1 MLKEYLE
8 SIKDLTPESNE
19 LTHRTFLQIL
29 LISLKD
35 DFNTEFKIE
44 HEPKKDKQGGQPD
57 FRVSYQGL
65 NIGYIENKRV
75 GTDLIQ
81 LLKSDQILKYL
92 ELNPNLMLTDYLNFV
107 WVGKDENN
115 APLIK
120 KEISVSSLDEL
131 SKPLKPNPQT
141 ECDLVELFKS
151 FFNYEAA
158 PITNAKDFATHLSA
172 PTKYLK
178 DALIQY
184 QEKAQVS
191 SIFNNFKE
199 YLYEE
204 LSFEDFSD
212 ALAQTLTYSLF
223 LAKLNHPFEKINLDN
238 VRSSIPENFAV
249 IREMADFLKKLDAI
263 KEIQWLLD
271 EILSLINHVN
281 MDSIIKDLNDD
292 KDPYLHFYE
301 TFLSAYDPKLR
312 EKKGVYYTPD
322 SVVKFII
329 NALDSLLK
337 THFKDAPL
345 GLKSALDNEN
355 IKLLDFATGT
365 GTFLLEAFRKALET
379 RKTSDGGTST
389 KEDKYQNL
397 LKQFYGFEYL
407 IAPYAIAHLNLS
419 QAFKEEFK
427 KPLKENDALQI
438 ILTNT
443 LIQPSE
449 IAADRGL
456 QPIFEKELK
465 SAQEIKKDEK
475 ILIITGNPP
484 YSGASSNEGL
494 FEWEV
499 RATYGIEPEFQTIE
513 IERNVK
519 LTDKIKK
526 LLKNI
531 QTQNE
536 GDKSVKNTNKDAL
549 KNLKKLHSKY
559 KLQKEKNPK
568 WLLDDYVKFMR
579 FAQNKIESLGHGLF
593 GFISNNAFLDNPTFR
608 GLRRSLLECYDELYI
623 LNLHGNARK
632 KEETPQG
639 AKDENVFNIMQGV
652 SINLFVKKAQAT
664 KQKILQ
670 KIYYY
675 DVYGE
680 RAEKYDFLAQN
691 DLNSI
696 EWLELAPREPF
707 YLLIPQKTSLLDEYE
722 QGFSVQDMFQVGST
736 GICSQRDH
744 VVFHKDKESLLK
756 LLKDFSTLE
765 PSELRRI
772 YNIKKDGRDW
782 RLEYAIK
789 DVKANANNLE
799 EYIVSCQY
807 RPFDFYYTY
816 YTGKSKSFIAYPRGE
831 VFKHMLPPPTNPKT
845 PNQTCKN
852 VALNIARQS
861 KMHGEWRYVMA
872 HKELV
877 DINLIAS
884 AGSMGVGY
892 NYPICQFNNPNYTE
906 NFTPEFRSFIDKH
919 YNHSFEPLEVLGYI
933 YALLYSPNY
942 RKRYEEF
949 LKADYPKILFTNNK
963 DLFRVLSLLG
973 IELIGLHVLNQ
984 ESLNHSFEKL
994 KDATIGGSY
1003 YKEAHERNP
1012 IIKKPS
1018 YNEPEQRLYINHS
1031 AYFRGVSEEIYNYM
1045 IGGYGVLDKYL
1056 KSHKNESC
1064 NFDHVSNIIKVIAR
1078 TIEIQKTLGFLTSDL
1093 PHLKGN
1099 DSQALMQEILQ
1110 NPPPPPHLIPISPLS
1125 YRAKPKPSE
1134 ILTLMPH
1141 SSAKKQ
1147 AITISIAEAEVQ
1159 PSLYSVLPNL
1169 ALICDRGS
1177 KVSPISNVFVTNMLC
1192 DLHVNGSGS
1201 YAFLLYRL
1209 E

>member
-8 SIKDLTPESNE
+8 SIKNITPESNE
-19 LTHRTFLQIL
+19 LTHRLFLHNL
-29 LISLKD
+29 LDKLKNH
-35 DFNTEFKIE
+35 FNKEFKIE
-44 HEPKKDKQGGQPD
+44 HEPQKDKQWGQPD
-57 FRVSYQGL
+57 FRISYQGL

-75 GTDLIQ
+75 GTDLDQ
-81 LLKSDQILKYL
+81 LLKNKQILKYL

-120 KEISVSSLDEL
+120 RGISVASPAEL

-141 ECDLVELFKS
+141 ERDLIELFRG
-151 FFNYEAA
+151 FFNHEAA

-172 PTKYLK
+172 PTRYLK
-178 DALIQY
+178 DALITY
-184 QEKAQVS
+184 QKDTQVS

-212 ALAQTLTYSLF
+212 AFAQTLTYSLF
-223 LAKLNHPFEKINLDN
+223 IAKLNHPFEKINLDN
-238 VRSSIPENFAV
+238 VRSSIPKNFAV

-263 KEIQWLLD
+263 KEIQWLLN
-271 EILSLINHVN
+271 EILSLINHVD
-281 MDSIIKDLNDD
+281 MGSIIKDLNDD

-337 THFKDAPL
+337 THFKDVPL

-379 RKTSDGGTST
+379 RKTSDGDTST

-449 IAADRGL
+449 IVAYRGL
-456 QPIFEKELK
+456 NPIFEKEL
-465 SAQEIKKDEK
+465 SNAQEIKKNEN

-499 RATYGIEPEFQTIE
+499 KATYGIEPEFQTIE
-513 IERNVK
+513 IEKNIK
-519 LTDKIKK
+519 LTDKIQT
-526 LLKNI
+526 LLNNI
-531 QTQNE
+531 QKQKE
-536 GDKSVKNTNKDAL
+536 SGSKNAL
-549 KNLKKLHSKY
+549 KELKKLHSKY
-559 KLQKEKNPK
+559 KLQDEKNPK

-579 FAQNKIESLGHGLF
+579 FAQNKIKSLGHGLF

-639 AKDENVFNIMQGV
+639 TKDENVFNIMQGV
-652 SINLFVKKAQAT
+652 SINLFVKKGASN
-664 KQKILQ
+664 QKIC
-670 KIYYY
+670 YY
-675 DVYGE
+675 DVYGQ
-680 RAEKYDFLAQN
+680 RAEKYAFLAQN

-696 EWLELAPREPF
+696 NWLELAPREPF
-707 YLLIPQKTSLLDEYE
+707 YSLIPQETPLLEEYE
-722 QGFSVQDMFQVGST
+722 QGFSVQDMFQIGGT
-736 GICSQRDH
+736 GICSKKDH

-765 PSELRRI
+765 PSELRRKYDI
-772 YNIKKDGRDW
+772 GDDSRDW
-782 RLEYAIK
+782 RLNNAIK
-789 DVKANANNLE
+789 EVKTNIKRLE

-807 RPFDFYYTY
+807 RPFDYRWTY
-816 YTGKSKSFIAYPRGE
+816 YTPNSRTFLAYPVYQ
-831 VFKHMLPPPTNPKT
+831 VFKHMLPPPPPTNPKT
-845 PNQTCKN
+845 PHQTRKN
-852 VALNIARQS
+852 VALNTPRQLKNNDKS
-861 KMHGEWRYVMA
+861 WTQCFISSH
-872 HKELV
+872 
-877 DINLIAS
+877 INDQGLS
-884 AGSMGVGY
+884 SGGNGAGV
-892 NYPICQFNNPNYTE
+892 NYPLYQFNNPNYTE

-919 YNHSFEPLEVLGYI
+919 YSHHFEPLEVLGYI

-942 RKRYEEF
+942 RKRYEDF
-949 LKADYPKILFTNNK
+949 LKIDYPKILFTNNK
-963 DLFRVLSLLG
+963 DLFRALSLLG
-973 IELIGLHVLNQ
+973 VELIGLHVLNK

-994 KDATIGGSY
+994 KDATIGDSY
-1003 YKEAHERNP
+1003 YKEEHDRNP
-1012 IIKKPS
+1012 IISKKHTH
-1018 YNEPEQRLYINHS
+1018 NESEKRLYINHS
-1031 AYFRGVSEEIYNYM
+1031 AYFRGVSEEIYHYM

-1056 KSHKNESC
+1056 KSHKNEPC
-1064 NFDHVSNIIKVIAR
+1064 DFDHVRNIIKVIAR

-1110 NPPPPPHLIPISPLS
+1110 NPPPPPPFN
-1125 YRAKPKPSE
+1125 
-1134 ILTLMPH
+1134 TN
-1141 SSAKKQ
+1141 
-1147 AITISIAEAEVQ
+1147 T
-1159 PSLYSVLPNL
+1159 
-1169 ALICDRGS
+1169 ALILSRQAKAIGDFDFDAAFISTKASDNNIYRRGG
-1177 KVSPISNVFVTNMLC
+1177 
-1192 DLHVNGSGS
+1192 GS
-1201 YAFLLYRL
+1201 AFPLFCIT
-1209 E
+1209 

>member
-19 LTHRTFLQIL
+19 LTHRPSLYDL
-29 LISLKD
+29 LKNLKN
-35 DFNTEFKIE
+35 DFKKELKIE
-44 HEPKKDKQGGQPD
+44 HEPNRDKQGGQPD
-57 FRVSYQGL
+57 FRISYQGL

-75 GTDLIQ
+75 GTNLNR
-81 LLKSDQILKYL
+81 LLKSDQVLKYL

-115 APLIK
+115 EPSIK
-120 KEISVSSLDEL
+120 REISIASLDEL
-131 SKPLKPNPQT
+131 PKLKPNPQT
-141 ECDLVELFKS
+141 ERDLIELFRG
-151 FFNYEAA
+151 FFNHEAA
-158 PITNAKDFATHLSA
+158 PITNAKDFANALSV
-172 PTKYLK
+172 PTRYLK

-184 QEKAQVS
+184 QKDDQVS
-191 SIFNNFKE
+191 SIFKNFKE

-212 ALAQTLTYSLF
+212 AFAQTLTYSLF
-223 LAKLNHPFEKINLDN
+223 IAKLNHPFEKIDLNN
-238 VRSSIPENFAV
+238 VRSSIPKNFAV

-263 KEIQWLLD
+263 KEIQWLLN
-271 EILSLINHVN
+271 EILSLINHVD
-281 MDSIIKDLNDD
+281 MGSIIKDLNDD

-379 RKTSDGGTST
+379 RKTSDGGAST

-427 KPLKENDALQI
+427 KPLKGNDALKI

-449 IAADRGL
+449 IIAYRGL
-456 QPIFEKELK
+456 HPIFEKEL
-465 SAQEIKKDEK
+465 SNAQEIKKNEN

-499 RATYGIEPEFQTIE
+499 KATYGIEPEFQTIE
-513 IERNVK
+513 IEKKVK
-519 LTDKIKK
+519 LTDKIQT

-531 QTQNE
+531 QTQKE
-536 GDKSVKNTNKDAL
+536 GSSKDAL
-549 KNLKKLHSKY
+549 KELKNLHSKY

-652 SINLFVKKAQAT
+652 SINLFVKKAQTT
-664 KQKILQ
+664 KKKIC
-670 KIYYY
+670 YY

-680 RAEKYDFLAQN
+680 RAEKYAFLAQN
-691 DLNSI
+691 DLDRI

-707 YLLIPQKTSLLDEYE
+707 YSLIPQETPLLEEYE
-722 QGFSVQDMFQVGST
+722 QGFSVQEMFQISSVGIVT
-736 GICSQRDH
+736 G
-744 VVFHKDKESLLK
+744 KDKIFIANNTESLKEQVLK
-756 LLKDFSTLE
+756 YCNEFNEQCVKD
-765 PSELRRI
+765 I
-772 YNIKKDGRDW
+772 H
-782 RLEYAIK
+782 
-789 DVKANANNLE
+789 
-799 EYIVSCQY
+799 Y
-807 RPFDFYYTY
+807 RPFDIRKVYYDTKKLERAREN
-816 YTGKSKSFIAYPRGE
+816 T
-831 VFKHMLPPPTNPKT
+831 FKHM
-845 PNQTCKN
+845 
-852 VALNIARQS
+852 
-861 KMHGEWRYVMA
+861 
-872 HKELV
+872 
-877 DINLIAS
+877 
-884 AGSMGVGY
+884 
-892 NYPICQFNNPNYTE
+892 F
-906 NFTPEFRSFIDKH
+906 
-919 YNHSFEPLEVLGYI
+919 
-933 YALLYSPNY
+933 
-942 RKRYEEF
+942 
-949 LKADYPKILFTNNK
+949 
-963 DLFRVLSLLG
+963 
-973 IELIGLHVLNQ
+973 
-984 ESLNHSFEKL
+984 
-994 KDATIGGSY
+994 
-1003 YKEAHERNP
+1003 
-1012 IIKKPS
+1012 
-1018 YNEPEQRLYINHS
+1018 
-1031 AYFRGVSEEIYNYM
+1031 
-1045 IGGYGVLDKYL
+1045 
-1056 KSHKNESC
+1056 
-1064 NFDHVSNIIKVIAR
+1064 
-1078 TIEIQKTLGFLTSDL
+1078 
-1093 PHLKGN
+1093 
-1099 DSQALMQEILQ
+1099 
-1110 NPPPPPHLIPISPLS
+1110 PPPP
-1125 YRAKPKPSE
+1125 
-1134 ILTLMPH
+1134 
-1141 SSAKKQ
+1141 
-1147 AITISIAEAEVQ
+1147 
-1159 PSLYSVLPNL
+1159 
-1169 ALICDRGS
+1169 
-1177 KVSPISNVFVTNMLC
+1177 
-1192 DLHVNGSGS
+1192 
-1201 YAFLLYRL
+1201 
-1209 E
+1209 

>member
-8 SIKDLTPESNE
+8 SIKDLTTEKNE
-19 LTHRTFLQIL
+19 LTHRPSLHNL
-29 LISLKD
+29 LNRLKD
-35 DFNTEFKIE
+35 HFNKEFKIE
-44 HEPKKDKQGGQPD
+44 HEPKRDQGSQPD
-57 FRVSYQGL
+57 FRVSFQGL
-65 NIGYIENKRV
+65 NIGYIENKRAGV
-75 GTDLIQ
+75 KLSQ
-81 LLKSDQILKYL
+81 LLKSDQIRKYL
-92 ELNPNLMLTDYLNFV
+92 ELNPNLMLTDYLNFM

-120 KEISVSSLDEL
+120 KEISVASLDEL
-131 SKPLKPNPQT
+131 SKPLKPKPQT
-141 ECDLVELFKS
+141 ERDLIELFKS
-151 FFNYEAA
+151 FFNHEAA
-158 PITNAKDFATHLSA
+158 PIANAKDFATHLS
-172 PTKYLK
+172 PRTRYLK
-178 DALIQY
+178 DALIKY
-184 QEKAQVS
+184 QEKTQVS
-191 SIFNNFKE
+191 SIFKNFKE

-249 IREMADFLKKLDAI
+249 IREMADFLKKLDGI
-263 KEIQWLLD
+263 KEIQWLLN
-271 EILSLINHVN
+271 EILSSINHVD
-281 MDSIIKDLNDD
+281 MDSILKDLNDD

-312 EKKGVYYTPD
+312 ESKGVYYTPD

-365 GTFLLEAFRKALET
+365 GTFLLEAFRKALEM
-379 RKTSDGGTST
+379 RKTSDGGIST

-427 KPLKENDALQI
+427 KPLKENDALKI

-449 IAADRGL
+449 IAAYRGL
-456 QPIFEKELK
+456 NPIFETELLN
-465 SAQEIKKDEK
+465 AQEIKKDEN

-499 RATYGIEPEFQTIE
+499 KATYGIDPEFQTIE
-513 IERNVK
+513 IEKKVK
-519 LTDKIKK
+519 LTDKIKT

-531 QTQNE
+531 QAQKQ
-536 GDKSVKNTNKDAL
+536 GGSKDAL
-549 KNLKKLHSKY
+549 KKLKQIYSKY
-559 KLQKEKNPK
+559 KLQNEQNPK
-568 WLLDDYVKFMR
+568 WILDDYVKFMR

-632 KEETPQG
+632 KEKTPQG
-639 AKDENVFNIMQGV
+639 AKDENVFDIKQGV
-652 SINLFVKKAQAT
+652 SINLFVKKAQTT
-664 KQKILQ
+664 KQKIR
-670 KIYYY
+670 YY
-675 DVYGE
+675 DVCGQ
-680 RAEKYDFLAQN
+680 RAEKYAFLAQN

-696 EWLELAPREPF
+696 EWLELTPRKPF
-707 YLLIPQKTSLLDEYE
+707 YLLLPLEMRLLDEYE
-722 QGFSVQDMFQVGST
+722 QGFSVKDMFQISSVGIVT
-736 GICSQRDH
+736 GRDH

-765 PSELRRI
+765 PSELRRK
-772 YNIKKDGRDW
+772 YNIGDDGRDW
-782 RLEYAIK
+782 RLEYAIR
-789 DVKANANNLE
+789 DVRANADNLE
-799 EYIVSCQY
+799 KYIVLCQY

-831 VFKHMLPPPTNPKT
+831 VFKHMLPPPPQ
-845 PNQTCKN
+845 QTLKHPIKRAKN
-852 VALNIARQS
+852 VALITSRRFCQS
-861 KMHGEWRYVMA
+861 QK
-872 HKELV
+872 
-877 DINLIAS
+877 S
-884 AGSMGVGY
+884 GVGFVSNKISDLHTWTCPGMEGGDY
-892 NYPICQFNNPNYTE
+892 VNPLYHNPNYTE
-906 NFTPEFRSFIDKH
+906 NFTPEFRGFIDKH
-919 YNHSFEPLEVLGYI
+919 YNHSFEPLEILGYI

-942 RKRYEEF
+942 RKRYEDF
-949 LKADYPKILFTNNK
+949 LKIDYPKILFTENK
-963 DLFRVLSLLG
+963 DLFKALSLLG

-984 ESLNHSFEKL
+984 ESLNYSFEKL
-994 KDATIGGSY
+994 KDATIGESGY
-1003 YKEAHERNP
+1003 IEAHERNP

-1018 YNEPEQRLYINHS
+1018 HNEQRLYINHS
-1031 AYFRGVSEEIYNYM
+1031 AYFSGVSQEIYDYR
-1045 IGGYGVLDKYL
+1045 IGGYCVLDKYL

-1064 NFDHVSNIIKVIAR
+1064 KFDHVTCIIKVIAR

-1099 DSQALMQEILQ
+1099 DSKALMQEILQ
-1110 NPPPPPHLIPISPLS
+1110 NPPPPPFNTNI
-1125 YRAKPKPSE
+1125 
-1134 ILTLMPH
+1134 
-1141 SSAKKQ
+1141 
-1147 AITISIAEAEVQ
+1147 
-1159 PSLYSVLPNL
+1159 
-1169 ALICDRGS
+1169 ALILSRQAKTIGDLDFDAAFISKEASDNNIYRRGGG
-1177 KVSPISNVFVTNMLC
+1177 T
-1192 DLHVNGSGS
+1192 
-1201 YAFLLYRL
+1201 AFPLFCLI
-1209 E
+1209 

>member
-8 SIKDLTPESNE
+8 GIKDITPESNE
-19 LTHRTFLQIL
+19 LTHRAFLENL

-35 DFNTEFKIE
+35 NFNKEFKIE
-44 HEPKKDKQGGQPD
+44 HEPKRDQRSQPD
-57 FRVSYQGL
+57 FCVSFQGL
-65 NIGYIENKRV
+65 SIGYIENKRA
-75 GTDLIQ
+75 GTDLRKIVESE
-81 LLKSDQILKYL
+81 KNKQILKYL

-115 APLIK
+115 EPLIK

-131 SKPLKPNPQT
+131 SKPLNPKPQT
-141 ECDLVELFKS
+141 ERDLIELFKS

-158 PITNAKDFATHLSA
+158 PITNAKDFATHLSV

-184 QEKAQVS
+184 QKDDQVS
-191 SIFNNFKE
+191 SIFKNFKE

-212 ALAQTLTYSLF
+212 AFAQTLTYSLF

-238 VRSSIPENFAV
+238 VRSSIPKNFAV
-249 IREMADFLKKLDAI
+249 IREMADFLKKLDEI
-263 KEIQWLLD
+263 KEIQWLLN
-271 EILSLINHVN
+271 EILSSINHVD
-281 MDSIIKDLNDD
+281 MDSIVKDLNDD

-301 TFLSAYDPKLR
+301 TFLSAYNPKLR

-365 GTFLLEAFRKALET
+365 GTFLLEAFRKALEV
-379 RKTSDGGTST
+379 RKTSDGGIST

-419 QAFKEEFK
+419 QAFKQEFK

-449 IAADRGL
+449 IAARRGL

-499 RATYGIEPEFQTIE
+499 KATYGIEPEFQTIE
-513 IERNVK
+513 IEKNIK
-519 LTDKIKK
+519 LTAK
-526 LLKNI
+526 I
-531 QTQNE
+531 QTLLS
-536 GDKSVKNTNKDAL
+536 SVQIQKQSGSKNAL
-549 KNLKKLHSKY
+549 KELKKLHSKY

-579 FAQNKIESLGHGLF
+579 FAQNKIELLGHGLF

-632 KEETPQG
+632 KEKTPQG

-652 SINLFVKKAQAT
+652 SINLFVKNPQVVK
-664 KQKILQ
+664 Q
-670 KIYYY
+670 KIYYC

-680 RAEKYDFLAQN
+680 RAEKYAFLAQN

-707 YLLIPQKTSLLDEYE
+707 YLLLPLKTPLLEEYE
-722 QGFSVQDMFQVGST
+722 QGFSVQEMFQVGGT
-736 GICSQRDH
+736 GICSKRDH
-744 VVFHKDKESLLK
+744 VVFHKDKKSLLE

-765 PSELRRI
+765 PSELRRKYDI
-772 YNIKKDGRDW
+772 EDTEGWKLGRAIENVKKNQHE
-782 RLEYAIK
+782 LEK
-789 DVKANANNLE
+789 
-799 EYIVSCQY
+799 YIVLCQY
-807 RPFDFYYTY
+807 RPFDYRWTY
-816 YTGKSKSFIAYPRGE
+816 YTDKGCGFLAGPVYD
-831 VFKHMLPPPTNPKT
+831 VFKHMLPPPP
-845 PNQTCKN
+845 PN
-852 VALNIARQS
+852 
-861 KMHGEWRYVMA
+861 
-872 HKELV
+872 
-877 DINLIAS
+877 
-884 AGSMGVGY
+884 
-892 NYPICQFNNPNYTE
+892 
-906 NFTPEFRSFIDKH
+906 
-919 YNHSFEPLEVLGYI
+919 
-933 YALLYSPNY
+933 
-942 RKRYEEF
+942 
-949 LKADYPKILFTNNK
+949 
-963 DLFRVLSLLG
+963 
-973 IELIGLHVLNQ
+973 
-984 ESLNHSFEKL
+984 
-994 KDATIGGSY
+994 
-1003 YKEAHERNP
+1003 
-1012 IIKKPS
+1012 KP
-1018 YNEPEQRLYINHS
+1018 
-1031 AYFRGVSEEIYNYM
+1031 
-1045 IGGYGVLDKYL
+1045 
-1056 KSHKNESC
+1056 
-1064 NFDHVSNIIKVIAR
+1064 
-1078 TIEIQKTLGFLTSDL
+1078 
-1093 PHLKGN
+1093 
-1099 DSQALMQEILQ
+1099 
-1110 NPPPPPHLIPISPLS
+1110 
-1125 YRAKPKPSE
+1125 
-1134 ILTLMPH
+1134 
-1141 SSAKKQ
+1141 
-1147 AITISIAEAEVQ
+1147 
-1159 PSLYSVLPNL
+1159 
-1169 ALICDRGS
+1169 
-1177 KVSPISNVFVTNMLC
+1177 
-1192 DLHVNGSGS
+1192 
-1201 YAFLLYRL
+1201 
-1209 E
+1209 

>member
-8 SIKDLTPESNE
+8 GIKDLTPEKNE
-19 LTHRTFLQIL
+19 LTHRLFLHNL
-29 LISLKD
+29 LDKLKNH
-35 DFNTEFKIE
+35 FNKEFKIE
-44 HEPKKDKQGGQPD
+44 HEPKREQRSQPD
-57 FRVSYQGL
+57 FRVSFQGL

-75 GTDLIQ
+75 GTDLRKIVESE
-81 LLKSDQILKYL
+81 KNKQILKYL

-107 WVGKDENN
+107 WVGKDEENK
-115 APLIK
+115 PLIK
-120 KEISVSSLDEL
+120 REISVASLDEL

-141 ECDLVELFKS
+141 ECDLIELFKS

-178 DALIQY
+178 DALITY
-184 QEKAQVS
+184 QKDTHVF

-212 ALAQTLTYSLF
+212 AFAQTLTYSLF

-263 KEIQWLLD
+263 KEIQWLLN
-271 EILSLINHVN
+271 EILSLINHVD

-379 RKTSDGGTST
+379 RKTSDGGIST

-449 IAADRGL
+449 IVAYRGL

-513 IERNVK
+513 IEKNVK
-519 LTDKIKK
+519 LTDKIQT
-526 LLKNI
+526 LLSSVQI
-531 QTQNE
+531 QKQS
-536 GDKSVKNTNKDAL
+536 GNKDAL
-549 KNLKKLHSKY
+549 KELKSLHSKY

-652 SINLFVKKAQAT
+652 SINLFVKKAQTT
-664 KQKILQ
+664 KQ

-680 RAEKYDFLAQN
+680 RAEKYAFLAQN

-696 EWLELAPREPF
+696 EWLELTPREPF
-707 YLLIPQKTSLLDEYE
+707 YLLIPQETPLLEEYE

-765 PSELRRI
+765 PSELRRK

-831 VFKHMLPPPTNPKT
+831 VFKHMLPPPPQ
-845 PNQTCKN
+845 QTLK
-852 VALNIARQS
+852 
-861 KMHGEWRYVMA
+861 H
-872 HKELV
+872 
-877 DINLIAS
+877 
-884 AGSMGVGY
+884 
-892 NYPICQFNNPNYTE
+892 PI
-906 NFTPEFRSFIDKH
+906 K
-919 YNHSFEPLEVLGYI
+919 
-933 YALLYSPNY
+933 
-942 RKRYEEF
+942 
-949 LKADYPKILFTNNK
+949 
-963 DLFRVLSLLG
+963 
-973 IELIGLHVLNQ
+973 
-984 ESLNHSFEKL
+984 
-994 KDATIGGSY
+994 
-1003 YKEAHERNP
+1003 
-1012 IIKKPS
+1012 
-1018 YNEPEQRLYINHS
+1018 
-1031 AYFRGVSEEIYNYM
+1031 
-1045 IGGYGVLDKYL
+1045 
-1056 KSHKNESC
+1056 
-1064 NFDHVSNIIKVIAR
+1064 
-1078 TIEIQKTLGFLTSDL
+1078 
-1093 PHLKGN
+1093 
-1099 DSQALMQEILQ
+1099 
-1110 NPPPPPHLIPISPLS
+1110 
-1125 YRAKPKPSE
+1125 RAKMS
-1134 ILTLMPH
+1134 
-1141 SSAKKQ
+1141 
-1147 AITISIAEAEVQ
+1147 
-1159 PSLYSVLPNL
+1159 
-1169 ALICDRGS
+1169 R
-1177 KVSPISNVFVTNMLC
+1177 
-1192 DLHVNGSGS
+1192 
-1201 YAFLLYRL
+1201 
-1209 E
+1209 

>member
-8 SIKDLTPESNE
+8 GIKDITPEKNE
-19 LTHRTFLQIL
+19 LTHRLSLQNL
-29 LISLKD
+29 LDKLKNH
-35 DFNTEFKIE
+35 FNKEFKIE
-44 HEPKKDKQGGQPD
+44 HEPKKEQGSQPD
-57 FRVSYQGL
+57 FRVSFQGL

-75 GTDLIQ
+75 GANLIK
-81 LLKSDQILKYL
+81 LLESEQIRKYL

-120 KEISVSSLDEL
+120 KEISIASLDEP
-131 SKPLKPNPQT
+131 SKPLKPQT
-141 ECDLVELFKS
+141 ERDLIELFRR
-151 FFNYEAA
+151 FFNHEAA
-158 PITNAKDFATHLSA
+158 PIANAKDFATHLS
-172 PTKYLK
+172 PRTKYLK
-178 DALIQY
+178 EALIKY
-184 QEKAQVS
+184 QEKVQVS
-191 SIFNNFKE
+191 SIFKNFKE

-238 VRSSIPENFAV
+238 VRSSIPKNFAV
-249 IREMADFLKKLDAI
+249 IREMADFLKKLDEI
-263 KEIQWLLD
+263 KEIQWLLN
-271 EILSLINHVN
+271 EILSLINHVD
-281 MDSIIKDLNDD
+281 MDSILKDLNDD

-312 EKKGVYYTPD
+312 ESKGVYYTPD
-322 SVVKFII
+322 SVVEFII

-337 THFKDAPL
+337 TRFKDAPL

-379 RKTSDGGTST
+379 RKTSDGGIST

-419 QAFKEEFK
+419 QAFKQEFK
-427 KPLKENDALQI
+427 KPLKENDALKI

-449 IAADRGL
+449 IAAYRGL
-456 QPIFEKELK
+456 NPIFETELK
-465 SAQEIKKDEK
+465 SAQEIKKDEN

-499 RATYGIEPEFQTIE
+499 KATYGIEPEFQTIE
-513 IERNVK
+513 IEKKVK

-526 LLKNI
+526 HLKNL
-531 QTQNE
+531 QTQKE
-536 GDKSVKNTNKDAL
+536 SGSKDAL
-549 KNLKKLHSKY
+549 KALKSLYSKY

-593 GFISNNAFLDNPTFR
+593 GFISNNGFLDNPTFR
-608 GLRRSLLECYDELYI
+608 GLRRSLLKCYDELYI
-623 LNLHGNARK
+623 LNLHGSTRK
-632 KEETPQG
+632 KEKTPQG

-652 SINLFVKKAQAT
+652 SINLFVKKVQAT
-664 KQKILQ
+664 KQKIF
-670 KIYYY
+670 YY

-680 RAEKYDFLAQN
+680 RAEKYAFLAQN

-696 EWLELAPREPF
+696 NWLELAPREPF
-707 YLLIPQKTSLLDEYE
+707 YLLIPQETPLLEEYE
-722 QGFSVQDMFQVGST
+722 QGFSVQYMFQISSVGIAT
-736 GICSQRDH
+736 G
-744 VVFHKDKESLLK
+744 KDRIFIANNTESLKEQILRYCNEFNEQCV
-756 LLKDFSTLE
+756 KD
-765 PSELRRI
+765 I
-772 YNIKKDGRDW
+772 H
-782 RLEYAIK
+782 
-789 DVKANANNLE
+789 
-799 EYIVSCQY
+799 Y
-807 RPFDFYYTY
+807 RPFDIRKVYYDTKKLERAREN
-816 YTGKSKSFIAYPRGE
+816 T
-831 VFKHMLPPPTNPKT
+831 FKHMLPPPTNPKT
-845 PNQTCKN
+845 PNQTRKN
-852 VALNIARQS
+852 VALITSRRFCQS
-861 KMHGEWRYVMA
+861 QK
-872 HKELV
+872 
-877 DINLIAS
+877 S
-884 AGSMGVGY
+884 GVGFVSNKISDLRTWTCPGMEGGDY
-892 NYPICQFNNPNYTE
+892 VNPLYHNPNYTE
-906 NFTPEFRSFIDKH
+906 NFTLEFRSFIDKH
-919 YNHSFEPLEVLGYI
+919 YSHHFEPLEVLGYI

-942 RKRYEEF
+942 RKRYEDF

-994 KDATIGGSY
+994 KDATIGESY
-1003 YKEAHERNP
+1003 YKEAHDR
-1012 IIKKPS
+1012 IIKKPA

-1031 AYFRGVSEEIYNYM
+1031 AYFSGVSKEIYDYM

-1064 NFDHVSNIIKVIAR
+1064 DFDHVSNIIKVIAR

-1110 NPPPPPHLIPISPLS
+1110 NPPPPPHLMPISPLS
-1125 YRAKPKPSE
+1125 YRAKPKPV
-1134 ILTLMPH
+1134 LTLMPH

-1147 AITISIAEAEVQ
+1147 AISTSVTEAEVQ
-1159 PSLYSVLPNL
+1159 LSPYSVLPNL

-1177 KVSPISNVFVTNMLC
+1177 KVSPISNVFVTGMLC
-1192 DLHVNGSGS
+1192 DLHLNGSGS

-1209 E
+1209 K

>member
-8 SIKDLTPESNE
+8 SIKDITDKKNE
-19 LTHRTFLQIL
+19 LTHRPSLYNL
-29 LISLKD
+29 LKGLKD
-35 DFNTEFKIE
+35 HFNKEYEIE
-44 HEPKKDKQGGQPD
+44 HEPEREQKSQPD
-57 FRVSYQGL
+57 FRVSLQGL
-65 NIGYIENKRV
+65 SIGYIENKRV
-75 GTDLIQ
+75 GTNLSQ

-92 ELNPNLMLTDYLNFV
+92 ELNPNLMLTDYLNFM

-120 KEISVSSLDEL
+120 KTISIASLDEL
-131 SKPLKPNPQT
+131 SKPPKKQT
-141 ECDLVELFKS
+141 ENDLIELFKS

-158 PITNAKDFATHLSA
+158 PIANAKDFATHLS
-172 PTKYLK
+172 PRTKYLK
-178 DALIQY
+178 EALIQN
-184 QEKAQVS
+184 QEKTQVS
-191 SIFNNFKE
+191 SIFKNFKA

-223 LAKLNHPFEKINLDN
+223 LAKLNHPFEKIDLNN
-238 VRSSIPENFAV
+238 VRSSIPKNFAV
-249 IREMADFLKKLDAI
+249 IREMADFLKKLDEI
-263 KEIQWLLD
+263 KEIQWLLN
-271 EILSLINHVN
+271 EILSLINHVD
-281 MDSIIKDLNDD
+281 MGSILKDLNDD

-312 EKKGVYYTPD
+312 QSKGVYYTPD
-322 SVVKFII
+322 SVVEFII

-365 GTFLLEAFRKALET
+365 GTFLLEAFRKALEV
-379 RKTSDGGTST
+379 RKTSDGGIST

-419 QAFKEEFK
+419 QAFKQEFK

-449 IAADRGL
+449 IVAYRGL
-456 QPIFEKELK
+456 QPIFEKELS
-465 SAQEIKKDEK
+465 SAKEIKKDGK

-499 RATYGIEPEFQTIE
+499 KATYGIDPKFQTKE
-513 IERNVK
+513 IEKNVK
-519 LTDKIKK
+519 LTDKIQT
-526 LLKNI
+526 LLKNL
-531 QTQNE
+531 QKQKESGSQN
-536 GDKSVKNTNKDAL
+536 AL
-549 KNLKKLHSKY
+549 KELKNLHSKY

-632 KEETPQG
+632 KEKTPQG

-652 SINLFVKKAQAT
+652 SINLFVKKAQVVR
-664 KQKILQ
+664 QKIH
-670 KIYYY
+670 YY
-675 DVYGE
+675 DVYGQ
-680 RAEKYDFLAQN
+680 RAEKYAFLTQN

-696 EWLELAPREPF
+696 EWLELTPREPF
-707 YLLIPQKTSLLDEYE
+707 YLLIPQETPLLDEYE
-722 QGFSVQDMFQVGST
+722 QGFSVQEMFQISSAGIVT
-736 GICSQRDH
+736 G
-744 VVFHKDKESLLK
+744 KDRIFIANNTESLKEQVLK
-756 LLKDFSTLE
+756 YCNEFNE
-765 PSELRRI
+765 Q
-772 YNIKKDGRDW
+772 Y
-782 RLEYAIK
+782 IK
-789 DVKANANNLE
+789 D
-799 EYIVSCQY
+799 IHY
-807 RPFDFYYTY
+807 RPFDIRKVYYDTKKLERAREN
-816 YTGKSKSFIAYPRGE
+816 T
-831 VFKHMLPPPTNPKT
+831 FKHMLPPPPPTNPKT
-845 PNQTCKN
+845 PNQTRKN
-852 VALNIARQS
+852 VALNTPRQLKNNDKS
-861 KMHGEWRYVMA
+861 WTQCFISSH
-872 HKELV
+872 
-877 DINLIAS
+877 INDQGLS
-884 AGSMGVGY
+884 SGSNGAGV
-892 NYPICQFNNPNYTE
+892 NYPLYQFRDPNYTE

-973 IELIGLHVLNQ
+973 IELIGLHVLNK
-984 ESLNHSFEKL
+984 ESLNYSFEKL
-994 KDATIGGSY
+994 KDATIGESY
-1003 YKEAHERNP
+1003 YKEEHDL
-1012 IIKKPS
+1012 IIKKPA

-1031 AYFRGVSEEIYNYM
+1031 AYFRGVSQEIHDYM

-1056 KSHKNESC
+1056 KSHKNEPC
-1064 NFDHVSNIIKVIAR
+1064 DFDHVTNIIKVIAR

-1110 NPPPPPHLIPISPLS
+1110 NPPPPHLIPISPLS

-1147 AITISIAEAEVQ
+1147 AISTSVTEAGVQ
-1159 PSLYSVLPNL
+1159 PSPYSVLPNL

-1177 KVSPISNVFVTNMLC
+1177 KVSPISNLFVTNMLC

-1209 E
+1209 K

>member
-8 SIKDLTPESNE
+8 SIKDLTPEKNE
-19 LTHRTFLQIL
+19 LTHRPSLHNL
-29 LISLKD
+29 LNRLKD
-35 DFNTEFKIE
+35 NFNKEFKIE
-44 HEPKKDKQGGQPD
+44 HEPKKEQGSQPD
-57 FRVSYQGL
+57 FRVSFQGL

-75 GTDLIQ
+75 GINLRQ

-92 ELNPNLMLTDYLNFV
+92 ELNPNLMLTDYLNFA

-115 APLIK
+115 APLVK
-120 KEISVSSLDEL
+120 KEISVASLDEL
-131 SKPLKPNPQT
+131 SKPLKPKPQT
-141 ECDLVELFKS
+141 ERDLIELFKS
-151 FFNYEAA
+151 FFNHEAA
-158 PITNAKDFATHLSA
+158 PITNAKDFATHLS
-172 PTKYLK
+172 PRTRYLK
-178 DALIQY
+178 DALIKH
-184 QEKAQVS
+184 QEKMQVS

-249 IREMADFLKKLDAI
+249 IREMADFLKKLDGI
-263 KEIQWLLD
+263 KEIQWLLN
-271 EILSLINHVN
+271 EILSSINHVD

-312 EKKGVYYTPD
+312 ESKGVYYTPD

-365 GTFLLEAFRKALET
+365 GTFLLEAFRKALEM
-379 RKTSDGGTST
+379 RKTSDGGIST

-427 KPLKENDALQI
+427 KPLKENDALKI

-449 IAADRGL
+449 IAAYRGL
-456 QPIFEKELK
+456 NPIFETELLN
-465 SAQEIKKDEK
+465 AQEIKEDKN

-499 RATYGIEPEFQTIE
+499 KATYGIEPEFQTIE
-513 IERNVK
+513 IEKKVK
-519 LTDKIKK
+519 LTDKIKT

-531 QTQNE
+531 QTQKQS
-536 GDKSVKNTNKDAL
+536 DTQTQKQRDSKKAL
-549 KNLKKLHSKY
+549 MDLKQLYSKY
-559 KLQKEKNPK
+559 KLQNEKNPK

-632 KEETPQG
+632 KEKTPQG
-639 AKDENVFNIMQGV
+639 ADDENVFNIKQGV
-652 SINLFVKKAQAT
+652 SINLFVKNPQIT
-664 KQKILQ
+664 KQKIH
-670 KIYYY
+670 YY
-675 DVYGE
+675 DIYGE
-680 RAEKYDFLAQN
+680 RAEKYAFLAQN

-696 EWLELAPREPF
+696 EWLELTPRKPF
-707 YLLIPQKTSLLDEYE
+707 YLLLPLETHLLDEYE
-722 QGFSVQDMFQVGST
+722 QGFSVKEMFQISSVGIVT
-736 GICSQRDH
+736 GRDH
-744 VVFHKDKESLLK
+744 VVFHKTKESLLE

-765 PSELRRI
+765 PSELRRKYDI
-772 YNIKKDGRDW
+772 GDDSRDW
-782 RLEYAIK
+782 CLEYAIR
-789 DVKANANNLE
+789 DVRANADNLE
-799 EYIVSCQY
+799 KYIVWCQY
-807 RPFDFYYTY
+807 RPFDYRWTY
-816 YTGKSKSFIAYPRGE
+816 YTGKSKSFIAYPRDD
-831 VFKHMLPPPTNPKT
+831 VFKHILPPHPPTNPKT
-845 PNQTCKN
+845 PNQTRKN
-852 VALNIARQS
+852 VVLITSRRFCQS
-861 KMHGEWRYVMA
+861 QK
-872 HKELV
+872 
-877 DINLIAS
+877 S
-884 AGSMGVGY
+884 GVGFVSNKISDLRTWTCPGMEGGDY
-892 NYPICQFNNPNYTE
+892 VNPLYHNPNYTE
-906 NFTPEFRSFIDKH
+906 NFTPKFRDFIDKH
-919 YNHSFEPLEVLGYI
+919 YNHSFEPLEILGYI

-942 RKRYEEF
+942 RKRYEGF
-949 LKADYPKILFTNNK
+949 LKIDYPKILFTENK

-984 ESLNHSFEKL
+984 ESLNYSFEKL
-994 KDATIGGSY
+994 KDKTIGESC

-1018 YNEPEQRLYINHS
+1018 HNEPEKRLYINHN
-1031 AYFRGVSEEIYNYM
+1031 AYFRG
-1045 IGGYGVLDKYL
+1045 G
-1056 KSHKNESC
+1056 ES
-1064 NFDHVSNIIKVIAR
+1064 R
-1078 TIEIQKTLGFLTSDL
+1078 
-1093 PHLKGN
+1093 
-1099 DSQALMQEILQ
+1099 
-1110 NPPPPPHLIPISPLS
+1110 
-1125 YRAKPKPSE
+1125 
-1134 ILTLMPH
+1134 
-1141 SSAKKQ
+1141 
-1147 AITISIAEAEVQ
+1147 
-1159 PSLYSVLPNL
+1159 NL
-1169 ALICDRGS
+1169 
-1177 KVSPISNVFVTNMLC
+1177 
-1192 DLHVNGSGS
+1192 
-1201 YAFLLYRL
+1201 
-1209 E
+1209 

>member
-1 MLKEYLE
+1 MHRRPLE
-8 SIKDLTPESNE
+8 N
-19 LTHRTFLQIL
+19 L
-29 LISLKD
+29 LISLKN
-35 DFNTEFKIE
+35 DFNKEFKIE
-44 HEPKKDKQGGQPD
+44 HEPNRDKQWGQPD
-57 FRVSYQGL
+57 FRISYQGL

-75 GTDLIQ
+75 GTNLNQ

-107 WVGKDENN
+107 WVGKDEENK
-115 APLIK
+115 PSIK
-120 KEISVSSLDEL
+120 RKISIASLEEL
-131 SKPLKPNPQT
+131 SKPQKPNPQT
-141 ECDLVELFKS
+141 ERDLIELFRG
-151 FFNYEAA
+151 FFNHEAA
-158 PITNAKDFATHLSA
+158 PITNAKDFANALSA

-178 DALIQY
+178 DALIAY
-184 QEKAQVS
+184 QKDDQVS
-191 SIFNNFKE
+191 SIFKNFKE

-212 ALAQTLTYSLF
+212 AFAQTLTYSLF
-223 LAKLNHPFEKINLDN
+223 LAKLNHPFEKIDLNN
-238 VRSSIPENFAV
+238 VRSSIPKNFAV

-263 KEIQWLLD
+263 KEVQWLLN
-271 EILSLINHVN
+271 EILSLINHVD
-281 MDSIIKDLNDD
+281 MGSIIKDLNDD

-322 SVVKFII
+322 SVVEFII

-365 GTFLLEAFRKALET
+365 GTFLLEAFRKALEV

-427 KPLKENDALQI
+427 KPLKENDALKI

-449 IAADRGL
+449 IIAYRGL
-456 QPIFEKELK
+456 NPIFEKEL
-465 SAQEIKKDEK
+465 SNAQEIKKNEN

-484 YSGASSNEGL
+484 YSGASSNKGL

-499 RATYGIEPEFQTIE
+499 KATYGIEPEFQTIE
-513 IERNVK
+513 IEKNVK
-519 LTDKIKK
+519 LTNKIQT

-531 QTQNE
+531 QKQKE
-536 GDKSVKNTNKDAL
+536 SGSKNAL
-549 KNLKKLHSKY
+549 KELKSLHSKY

-639 AKDENVFNIMQGV
+639 TKDENVFNIMQGV

-664 KQKILQ
+664 KPKIC
-670 KIYYY
+670 YY

-680 RAEKYDFLAQN
+680 RAEKYAFLAQN

-696 EWLELAPREPF
+696 NWLELAPREPF
-707 YLLIPQKTSLLDEYE
+707 YSLIPQKTPLLEEYE
-722 QGFSVQDMFQVGST
+722 QGFSVQEMFQVGGT
-736 GICSQRDH
+736 GICSKKDH

-765 PSELRRI
+765 PSELRRKYDI
-772 YNIKKDGRDW
+772 EDAEGWKLGRAIENVKKNSHE
-782 RLEYAIK
+782 LEK
-789 DVKANANNLE
+789 
-799 EYIVSCQY
+799 YIVSCQY
-807 RPFDFYYTY
+807 RPFDYRWTY
-816 YTGKSKSFIAYPRGE
+816 YTPNSRTFLAYPVYQ

-845 PNQTCKN
+845 PNQTRKN
-852 VALNIARQS
+852 VALITSRRFCQS
-861 KMHGEWRYVMA
+861 QK
-872 HKELV
+872 
-877 DINLIAS
+877 S
-884 AGSMGVGY
+884 GVGFVSNKISDLRTWTCPGMEGGDY
-892 NYPICQFNNPNYTE
+892 VNPLYHNPNYTE

-919 YNHSFEPLEVLGYI
+919 YSHHFEPLEVLGYI

-942 RKRYEEF
+942 RKRYEDF
-949 LKADYPKILFTNNK
+949 LKIDYPKILFTNNK
-963 DLFRVLSLLG
+963 DLFRALSLLG

-984 ESLNHSFEKL
+984 ESLNYSFDKL
-994 KDATIGGSY
+994 KDATIGESC
-1003 YKEAHERNP
+1003 YKEEHDR

-1018 YNEPEQRLYINHS
+1018 HNEPEQRLYINHS
-1031 AYFRGVSEEIYNYM
+1031 AYFSGVSEEIHDYM

-1056 KSHKNESC
+1056 KSHKNEPC
-1064 NFDHVSNIIKVIAR
+1064 DFDRVSNIIKVIAR

-1099 DSQALMQEILQ
+1099 DSKALIQEILQ
-1110 NPPPPPHLIPISPLS
+1110 NPPPPPFNANI
-1125 YRAKPKPSE
+1125 
-1134 ILTLMPH
+1134 
-1141 SSAKKQ
+1141 
-1147 AITISIAEAEVQ
+1147 
-1159 PSLYSVLPNL
+1159 
-1169 ALICDRGS
+1169 ALILSRQAKAIGDFDFNAAFISKEASDNNIYRRGG
-1177 KVSPISNVFVTNMLC
+1177 
-1192 DLHVNGSGS
+1192 GS
-1201 YAFLLYRL
+1201 AFPLFCIA
-1209 E
+1209 

>member
-8 SIKDLTPESNE
+8 GIKDLTPEKNE
-19 LTHRTFLQIL
+19 LTHRLFLHNL
-29 LISLKD
+29 LDKLKNH
-35 DFNTEFKIE
+35 FNKEFKIE
-44 HEPKKDKQGGQPD
+44 HEPERKQGSQPD

-75 GTDLIQ
+75 GTDLRKIVESE
-81 LLKSDQILKYL
+81 KSKQILKYL

-115 APLIK
+115 EPLIK
-120 KEISVSSLDEL
+120 REISIASLDEL

-141 ECDLVELFKS
+141 ECDLIELFKS

-158 PITNAKDFATHLSA
+158 PITNAKDFATHLSV

-184 QEKAQVS
+184 QKDMQVS
-191 SIFNNFKE
+191 SIFKNFKE

-204 LSFEDFSD
+204 LRFEDFSD

-249 IREMADFLKKLDAI
+249 IREMADFLKRLDAI
-263 KEIQWLLD
+263 KEIQWLLN
-271 EILSLINHVN
+271 EILSLINYVD

-337 THFKDAPL
+337 TRFKDAPL

-365 GTFLLEAFRKALET
+365 GTFLLEAFRKALEV
-379 RKTSDGGTST
+379 RKTSDRGIST

-449 IAADRGL
+449 IVAYRGL
-456 QPIFEKELK
+456 SPIFEKELLN
-465 SAQEIKKDEK
+465 AQEIKKNEK

-484 YSGASSNEGL
+484 YSGASSNEDL

-499 RATYGIEPEFQTIE
+499 KATYGIEPEFQTIE
-513 IERNVK
+513 IEKNVK
-519 LTDKIKK
+519 LTDKIQT
-526 LLKNI
+526 LLNSVQIQKQSGSKN
-531 QTQNE
+531 
-536 GDKSVKNTNKDAL
+536 AL
-549 KNLKKLHSKY
+549 KELKKLHSKY
-559 KLQKEKNPK
+559 KLQNEKNPK

-652 SINLFVKKAQAT
+652 SINLFVKKAQTT
-664 KQKILQ
+664 KQ

-680 RAEKYDFLAQN
+680 RAEKYAFLAQN

-707 YLLIPQKTSLLDEYE
+707 YLLIPQETPLLEEYE

-799 EYIVSCQY
+799 EYIVLCQY

-831 VFKHMLPPPTNPKT
+831 VFKHMLP
-845 PNQTCKN
+845 
-852 VALNIARQS
+852 
-861 KMHGEWRYVMA
+861 
-872 HKELV
+872 
-877 DINLIAS
+877 
-884 AGSMGVGY
+884 
-892 NYPICQFNNPNYTE
+892 
-906 NFTPEFRSFIDKH
+906 
-919 YNHSFEPLEVLGYI
+919 
-933 YALLYSPNY
+933 
-942 RKRYEEF
+942 
-949 LKADYPKILFTNNK
+949 
-963 DLFRVLSLLG
+963 
-973 IELIGLHVLNQ
+973 
-984 ESLNHSFEKL
+984 
-994 KDATIGGSY
+994 
-1003 YKEAHERNP
+1003 
-1012 IIKKPS
+1012 
-1018 YNEPEQRLYINHS
+1018 
-1031 AYFRGVSEEIYNYM
+1031 
-1045 IGGYGVLDKYL
+1045 
-1056 KSHKNESC
+1056 
-1064 NFDHVSNIIKVIAR
+1064 
-1078 TIEIQKTLGFLTSDL
+1078 
-1093 PHLKGN
+1093 
-1099 DSQALMQEILQ
+1099 
-1110 NPPPPPHLIPISPLS
+1110 
-1125 YRAKPKPSE
+1125 
-1134 ILTLMPH
+1134 
-1141 SSAKKQ
+1141 
-1147 AITISIAEAEVQ
+1147 
-1159 PSLYSVLPNL
+1159 
-1169 ALICDRGS
+1169 
-1177 KVSPISNVFVTNMLC
+1177 
-1192 DLHVNGSGS
+1192 
-1201 YAFLLYRL
+1201 
-1209 E
+1209 

>member
-8 SIKDLTPESNE
+8 GIKDLTLESNE
-19 LTHRTFLQIL
+19 LTHRLFLHNL
-29 LISLKD
+29 LDGLKD
-35 DFNTEFKIE
+35 HFNKEFKIE
-44 HEPKKDKQGGQPD
+44 HEPERKQGSQPD
-57 FRVSYQGL
+57 FRVSFQGL

-75 GTDLIQ
+75 GTNLNR
-81 LLKSDQILKYL
+81 LLKSDQVLKYL

-115 APLIK
+115 EPLIK
-120 KEISVSSLDEL
+120 KEISVASLDEL

-141 ECDLVELFKS
+141 ERDLIELFKS

-178 DALIQY
+178 DALITY
-184 QEKAQVS
+184 QKDEQVS
-191 SIFNNFKE
+191 SIFKNFKE

-238 VRSSIPENFAV
+238 VRSSIPKNFAV
-249 IREMADFLKKLDAI
+249 IREMADFLKKLDEI
-263 KEIQWLLD
+263 KEIQWLLN
-271 EILSLINHVN
+271 EILSLINHVD
-281 MDSIIKDLNDD
+281 MDSILKDLNDD

-312 EKKGVYYTPD
+312 ESKGVYYTPD
-322 SVVKFII
+322 SVVEFII

-427 KPLKENDALQI
+427 KSLKENDALQI

-449 IAADRGL
+449 IAAIRGL
-456 QPIFEKELK
+456 SPIFEKELLN
-465 SAQEIKKDEK
+465 AQEIKKNEN

-499 RATYGIEPEFQTIE
+499 KATYGIEPKFQTRE
-513 IERNVK
+513 IEKNIK
-519 LTDKIKK
+519 LTDKIKTLLSSVQIQK
-526 LLKNI
+526 QSGSKNALKELKN
-531 QTQNE
+531 
-536 GDKSVKNTNKDAL
+536 
-549 KNLKKLHSKY
+549 LHSKY
-559 KLQKEKNPK
+559 KLQNEKNPK

-632 KEETPQG
+632 KEKTPEG
-639 AKDENVFNIMQGV
+639 ADDENVFNIKQGV
-652 SINLFVKKAQAT
+652 SINLFVKKAQTT
-664 KQKILQ
+664 KQKIH
-670 KIYYY
+670 YY

-680 RAEKYDFLAQN
+680 RAEKYAFLAQN

-696 EWLELAPREPF
+696 EWLEIAPREPF
-707 YLLIPQKTSLLDEYE
+707 YLLIPQETSLLDEYE
-722 QGFSVQDMFQVGST
+722 QGFSVKDMFQISSVGIVT
-736 GICSQRDH
+736 G
-744 VVFHKDKESLLK
+744 KDRIFIANNTESLKEQVLK
-756 LLKDFSTLE
+756 YCNEFNE
-765 PSELRRI
+765 Q
-772 YNIKKDGRDW
+772 Y
-782 RLEYAIK
+782 IK
-789 DVKANANNLE
+789 D
-799 EYIVSCQY
+799 IHY
-807 RPFDFYYTY
+807 RPFDIRKVYYDTKKLERAREN
-816 YTGKSKSFIAYPRGE
+816 T
-831 VFKHMLPPPTNPKT
+831 FKHMLPPPPPPTNPKT
-845 PNQTCKN
+845 PNQTRKN
-852 VALNIARQS
+852 VALNTPRQLKNNDKS
-861 KMHGEWRYVMA
+861 WTQCFISSC
-872 HKELV
+872 
-877 DINLIAS
+877 INDQGLS
-884 AGSMGVGY
+884 SGGNGAGV
-892 NYPICQFNNPNYTE
+892 NYPLYQFRDPNYTE

-994 KDATIGGSY
+994 KDATIGESY
-1003 YKEAHERNP
+1003 YIEAHERNP
-1012 IIKKPS
+1012 IIKNPS
-1018 YNEPEQRLYINHS
+1018 HNEPEKRLYINHS
-1031 AYFRGVSEEIYNYM
+1031 AYFSGVSQEIYDYR
-1045 IGGYGVLDKYL
+1045 IGGYCVLDKYL
-1056 KSHKNESC
+1056 KSHKNEPC
-1064 NFDHVSNIIKVIAR
+1064 DFDHVTRIIKVIAR

-1093 PHLKGN
+1093 PNLKGN
-1099 DSQALMQEILQ
+1099 DSKALMQEILQ
-1110 NPPPPPHLIPISPLS
+1110 NPPPPI
-1125 YRAKPKPSE
+1125 
-1134 ILTLMPH
+1134 
-1141 SSAKKQ
+1141 
-1147 AITISIAEAEVQ
+1147 
-1159 PSLYSVLPNL
+1159 
-1169 ALICDRGS
+1169 
-1177 KVSPISNVFVTNMLC
+1177 
-1192 DLHVNGSGS
+1192 
-1201 YAFLLYRL
+1201 
-1209 E
+1209 

>member
-8 SIKDLTPESNE
+8 SIKDLTPEKNE
-19 LTHRTFLQIL
+19 LTHRLFLHNL
-29 LISLKD
+29 LDKLKNH
-35 DFNTEFKIE
+35 FNKEFKIE
-44 HEPKKDKQGGQPD
+44 HEPERKQGSQPD
-57 FRVSYQGL
+57 FRISFQGL
-65 NIGYIENKRV
+65 SIGYIENKKV
-75 GTDLIQ
+75 GTDLRQ
-81 LLKSDQILKYL
+81 TLKSEKSDQILKYL
-92 ELNPNLMLTDYLNFV
+92 ELNPNLMLTDYLNFM

-120 KEISVSSLDEL
+120 KEISVASLDEL

-141 ECDLVELFKS
+141 ERDLIELFKS
-151 FFNYEAA
+151 FFNHEAA
-158 PITNAKDFATHLSA
+158 PITNAKDFATHLS
-172 PTKYLK
+172 PHTKYLK
-178 DALIQY
+178 DALIKY

-191 SIFNNFKE
+191 SIFKNFKE

-238 VRSSIPENFAV
+238 VRSSIPKNFAV

-263 KEIQWLLD
+263 KEIQWLLN
-271 EILSLINHVN
+271 EILSLINHVD

-365 GTFLLEAFRKALET
+365 GTFLLEAFRKALEV
-379 RKTSDGGTST
+379 RKTSDGGIST

-449 IAADRGL
+449 IAAHRGL

-513 IERNVK
+513 IEKKVK
-519 LTDKIKK
+519 LTDKIQT

-531 QTQNE
+531 QTQKESGSKNAP
-536 GDKSVKNTNKDAL
+536 KSGNKNAL
-549 KNLKKLHSKY
+549 KNLKQLHSKY

-593 GFISNNAFLDNPTFR
+593 GFISNNGFLDNPTFR

-623 LNLHGNARK
+623 LNLHGSTRK

-652 SINLFVKKAQAT
+652 SINLFVKKAQVV
-664 KQKILQ
+664 KQKIC
-670 KIYYY
+670 YY
-675 DVYGE
+675 DVYGQ
-680 RAEKYDFLAQN
+680 RAEKYAFLAQN

-707 YLLIPQKTSLLDEYE
+707 YLLIPQETLLLDEYE
-722 QGFSVQDMFQVGST
+722 QGFSVQKMFQVGGT
-736 GICSQRDH
+736 GICSKKDH

-765 PSELRRI
+765 PSELRRKYDI
-772 YNIKKDGRDW
+772 SDSDAINGW
-782 RLEYAIK
+782 RLGRAIEN
-789 DVKANANNLE
+789 VKKNQHELE
-799 EYIVSCQY
+799 KYIVLCQY
-807 RPFDFYYTY
+807 RPFDYRWTY
-816 YTGKSKSFIAYPRGE
+816 YTSESGFLVGPVYD
-831 VFKHMLPPPTNPKT
+831 VFKHMLPPPPQ
-845 PNQTCKN
+845 QTLKHPIKC
-852 VALNIARQS
+852 A
-861 KMHGEWRYVMA
+861 KMSR
-872 HKELV
+872 
-877 DINLIAS
+877 
-884 AGSMGVGY
+884 
-892 NYPICQFNNPNYTE
+892 
-906 NFTPEFRSFIDKH
+906 
-919 YNHSFEPLEVLGYI
+919 
-933 YALLYSPNY
+933 
-942 RKRYEEF
+942 
-949 LKADYPKILFTNNK
+949 
-963 DLFRVLSLLG
+963 
-973 IELIGLHVLNQ
+973 
-984 ESLNHSFEKL
+984 
-994 KDATIGGSY
+994 
-1003 YKEAHERNP
+1003 
-1012 IIKKPS
+1012 
-1018 YNEPEQRLYINHS
+1018 
-1031 AYFRGVSEEIYNYM
+1031 
-1045 IGGYGVLDKYL
+1045 
-1056 KSHKNESC
+1056 
-1064 NFDHVSNIIKVIAR
+1064 
-1078 TIEIQKTLGFLTSDL
+1078 
-1093 PHLKGN
+1093 
-1099 DSQALMQEILQ
+1099 
-1110 NPPPPPHLIPISPLS
+1110 
-1125 YRAKPKPSE
+1125 
-1134 ILTLMPH
+1134 
-1141 SSAKKQ
+1141 
-1147 AITISIAEAEVQ
+1147 
-1159 PSLYSVLPNL
+1159 
-1169 ALICDRGS
+1169 
-1177 KVSPISNVFVTNMLC
+1177 
-1192 DLHVNGSGS
+1192 
-1201 YAFLLYRL
+1201 
-1209 E
+1209 

>member
-8 SIKDLTPESNE
+8 SIKDITPESNE
-19 LTHRTFLQIL
+19 LTHRPSLYNL
-29 LISLKD
+29 LKNLKD
-35 DFNTEFKIE
+35 DFNKEFKIE
-44 HEPKKDKQGGQPD
+44 HEPNRDKQGGQPD
-57 FRVSYQGL
+57 FRVSFQGL

-75 GTDLIQ
+75 GTDLRKIVESE
-81 LLKSDQILKYL
+81 KSKQILKYL
-92 ELNPNLMLTDYLNFV
+92 ELNPNLMLTDYLKFV
-107 WVGKDENN
+107 WVGKDEKN

-120 KEISVSSLDEL
+120 KEISVASLDEL

-141 ECDLVELFKS
+141 ECDLIELFKS

-158 PITNAKDFATHLSA
+158 PITNAKDFAAHLSA

-178 DALIQY
+178 DALITY
-184 QEKAQVS
+184 QKDDQVS
-191 SIFNNFKE
+191 SIFKNFKE

-212 ALAQTLTYSLF
+212 AFAQTLTYSLF
-223 LAKLNHPFEKINLDN
+223 IAKLNHPFEKINLDN
-238 VRSSIPENFAV
+238 VRSSIPKNFAV

-263 KEIQWLLD
+263 KEIQWLLN
-271 EILSLINHVN
+271 EILSLINHVD

-365 GTFLLEAFRKALET
+365 GTFLLEAFRKALEV

-449 IAADRGL
+449 IAAHRGL
-456 QPIFEKELK
+456 SPIFEKELK
-465 SAQEIKKDEK
+465 SAQEIKKNEN

-499 RATYGIEPEFQTIE
+499 KATYGIEPEFQTIE
-513 IERNVK
+513 TKKNVK
-519 LTDKIKK
+519 LTDEIQT
-526 LLKNI
+526 LLDNI
-531 QTQNE
+531 QKQKE
-536 GDKSVKNTNKDAL
+536 SGSKNAL
-549 KNLKKLHSKY
+549 KELKKLHSKH

-639 AKDENVFNIMQGV
+639 AKDENIFNIMQGV

-664 KQKILQ
+664 KQKIF
-670 KIYYY
+670 YY

-680 RAEKYDFLAQN
+680 RAEKYAFLAQN

-707 YLLIPQKTSLLDEYE
+707 YLLIPQETSLLDEYE
-722 QGFSVQDMFQVGST
+722 QGFSVQDMFQVGGT
-736 GICSQRDH
+736 GICSKKDH

-765 PSELRRI
+765 PSELRRNYDI
-772 YNIKKDGRDW
+772 GDDSRDW
-782 RLEYAIK
+782 RLNNAIK
-789 DVKANANNLE
+789 EVKANANNLE
-799 EYIVSCQY
+799 EYIVLCQY

-845 PNQTCKN
+845 PNQTRKN

-892 NYPICQFNNPNYTE
+892 NYPIYQFNNPNYTE

-919 YNHSFEPLEVLGYI
+919 YSHSFEPLEVLGYI

-963 DLFRVLSLLG
+963 DLFRALSLLG
-973 IELIGLHVLNQ
+973 IELIGLHVLNK
-984 ESLNHSFEKL
+984 ESLNYSFEKL
-994 KDATIGGSY
+994 KDATIGESCY
-1003 YKEAHERNP
+1003 SPSSKLTEAHERNS

-1031 AYFRGVSEEIYNYM
+1031 AYFRGVSKEIHDYR
-1045 IGGYGVLDKYL
+1045 IGGYCVLDKYL
-1056 KSHKNESC
+1056 KSHKNEPC
-1064 NFDHVSNIIKVIAR
+1064 DFDHVTSIIKVIAR

-1099 DSQALMQEILQ
+1099 DSEALMQEILK
-1110 NPPPPPHLIPISPLS
+1110 NPPPPPPI
-1125 YRAKPKPSE
+1125 
-1134 ILTLMPH
+1134 
-1141 SSAKKQ
+1141 
-1147 AITISIAEAEVQ
+1147 
-1159 PSLYSVLPNL
+1159 
-1169 ALICDRGS
+1169 
-1177 KVSPISNVFVTNMLC
+1177 
-1192 DLHVNGSGS
+1192 
-1201 YAFLLYRL
+1201 
-1209 E
+1209 

>member
-8 SIKDLTPESNE
+8 GIKDLTPESNE
-19 LTHRTFLQIL
+19 LTHRP
-29 LISLKD
+29 SLYNLFDGLKKN
-35 DFNTEFKIE
+35 FNKEFKIE
-44 HEPKKDKQGGQPD
+44 HEPNRDKQGGQPD
-57 FRVSYQGL
+57 FRISFQGL

-75 GTDLIQ
+75 GTNLSQ

-92 ELNPNLMLTDYLNFV
+92 ELNPNLMLTDYLNFM
-107 WVGKDENN
+107 WVGKDEENK
-115 APLIK
+115 PLIK
-120 KEISVSSLDEL
+120 REISIASLDEL
-131 SKPLKPNPQT
+131 SKPLKSNPQT
-141 ECDLVELFKS
+141 ERDLIEFFRG

-178 DALIQY
+178 DALITY
-184 QEKAQVS
+184 QKDTQVS

-212 ALAQTLTYSLF
+212 AFAQTLTYSLF
-223 LAKLNHPFEKINLDN
+223 IAKLNHPFEKINLDN
-238 VRSSIPENFAV
+238 VRSSIPKNFAV

-263 KEIQWLLD
+263 KEIQWLLN
-271 EILSLINHVN
+271 EILSLINHVD
-281 MDSIIKDLNDD
+281 MDSILKDLNDD

-322 SVVKFII
+322 SVVEFII

-365 GTFLLEAFRKALET
+365 FLLEAFRKALEA

-427 KPLKENDALQI
+427 KPLKENDALKI

-449 IAADRGL
+449 IAAYRGL
-456 QPIFEKELK
+456 NPIFEKEL
-465 SAQEIKKDEK
+465 SNAQEIKKNEK

-484 YSGASSNEGL
+484 YSGESSNEGL

-499 RATYGIEPEFQTIE
+499 KATYGIEPEFQTIE
-513 IERNVK
+513 IEKNIK
-519 LTDKIKK
+519 LTDKIQT

-531 QTQNE
+531 QKQKE
-536 GDKSVKNTNKDAL
+536 SSSKDAL
-549 KNLKKLHSKY
+549 KALKSLHSKY
-559 KLQKEKNPK
+559 KLQDEKNPK

-623 LNLHGNARK
+623 LNLHGSTRK
-632 KEETPQG
+632 KEETPQNT
-639 AKDENVFNIMQGV
+639 KDENVFNIMQGV

-664 KQKILQ
+664 KQKIC
-670 KIYYY
+670 YY

-680 RAEKYDFLAQN
+680 RAEKYAFLAQN

-696 EWLELAPREPF
+696 EWLELTPREPF
-707 YLLIPQKTSLLDEYE
+707 YLLIPQETPLLEEYE
-722 QGFSVQDMFQVGST
+722 QGFSVQEMFQIGST

-765 PSELRRI
+765 PSELRRKYDI
-772 YNIKKDGRDW
+772 RDAEGWKLGRAIENVKKNSH
-782 RLEYAIK
+782 E
-789 DVKANANNLE
+789 LE

-807 RPFDFYYTY
+807 RPFDYRWTY
-816 YTGKSKSFIAYPRGE
+816 YTDKSCGFLARPVYQ
-831 VFKHMLPPPTNPKT
+831 VFKHMLPPP
-845 PNQTCKN
+845 
-852 VALNIARQS
+852 
-861 KMHGEWRYVMA
+861 
-872 HKELV
+872 
-877 DINLIAS
+877 
-884 AGSMGVGY
+884 
-892 NYPICQFNNPNYTE
+892 
-906 NFTPEFRSFIDKH
+906 
-919 YNHSFEPLEVLGYI
+919 
-933 YALLYSPNY
+933 
-942 RKRYEEF
+942 
-949 LKADYPKILFTNNK
+949 NK
-963 DLFRVLSLLG
+963 
-973 IELIGLHVLNQ
+973 
-984 ESLNHSFEKL
+984 
-994 KDATIGGSY
+994 
-1003 YKEAHERNP
+1003 P
-1012 IIKKPS
+1012 
-1018 YNEPEQRLYINHS
+1018 
-1031 AYFRGVSEEIYNYM
+1031 
-1045 IGGYGVLDKYL
+1045 
-1056 KSHKNESC
+1056 
-1064 NFDHVSNIIKVIAR
+1064 
-1078 TIEIQKTLGFLTSDL
+1078 
-1093 PHLKGN
+1093 
-1099 DSQALMQEILQ
+1099 
-1110 NPPPPPHLIPISPLS
+1110 
-1125 YRAKPKPSE
+1125 
-1134 ILTLMPH
+1134 
-1141 SSAKKQ
+1141 
-1147 AITISIAEAEVQ
+1147 
-1159 PSLYSVLPNL
+1159 
-1169 ALICDRGS
+1169 
-1177 KVSPISNVFVTNMLC
+1177 
-1192 DLHVNGSGS
+1192 
-1201 YAFLLYRL
+1201 
-1209 E
+1209 

>member
-1 MLKEYLE
+1 MLDK
-8 SIKDLTPESNE
+8 
-19 LTHRTFLQIL
+19 
-29 LISLKD
+29 LKNH
-35 DFNTEFKIE
+35 FNKEFKIE
-44 HEPKKDKQGGQPD
+44 HEPKRDQGSQPD

-65 NIGYIENKRV
+65 NIGYIENKKV
-75 GTDLIQ
+75 GTDLSQ

-115 APLIK
+115 EPLIK
-120 KEISVSSLDEL
+120 REISVASLDEL

-141 ECDLVELFKS
+141 EHDLIGFFKG

-178 DALIQY
+178 DALIKY

-238 VRSSIPENFAV
+238 VRSSIPKNFAV

-263 KEIQWLLD
+263 KEIQWLLN
-271 EILSLINHVN
+271 EILSSINHVD
-281 MDSIIKDLNDD
+281 MDSILKDLNDD

-337 THFKDAPL
+337 TRFKDAPL

-379 RKTSDGGTST
+379 RKTSDGGIST

-407 IAPYAIAHLNLS
+407 ITPYAIAHLNLS

-427 KPLKENDALQI
+427 KPLKENDALKI

-449 IAADRGL
+449 IAAHRGL

-499 RATYGIEPEFQTIE
+499 KATYGIEPEFQTIE
-513 IERNVK
+513 IEKNVK
-519 LTDKIKK
+519 LTDKIQT

-531 QTQNE
+531 QTQKESGN
-536 GDKSVKNTNKDAL
+536 NNAL
-549 KNLKKLHSKY
+549 KELKSLHSKY

-623 LNLHGNARK
+623 LNLHGNTRK

-664 KQKILQ
+664 KQKIH
-670 KIYYY
+670 YY
-675 DVYGE
+675 DIYGK
-680 RAEKYDFLAQN
+680 RAEKYAFLAQN

-696 EWLELAPREPF
+696 EWLEIAPRAPF
-707 YLLIPQKTSLLDEYE
+707 YLLLPLKTPLLEEYE
-722 QGFSVQDMFQVGST
+722 QGFSVQEVFQVGST

-772 YNIKKDGRDW
+772 YKIKKDSRDW
-782 RLEYAIK
+782 RLEYAIR
-789 DVKANANNLE
+789 DVRANADNLE
-799 EYIVSCQY
+799 EYIVLCQY
-807 RPFDFYYTY
+807 RPFDYRWTY

-831 VFKHMLPPPTNPKT
+831 VFKHMLPPPPPTNPKT
-845 PNQTCKN
+845 PNQTRKN

-877 DINLIAS
+877 DINLMAS

-892 NYPICQFNNPNYTE
+892 NYPLYQFKHPNYTE

-919 YNHSFEPLEVLGYI
+919 YSHHFEPLEVLGYI

-942 RKRYEEF
+942 RKRYEDF

-963 DLFRVLSLLG
+963 DLFMALSLLG

-994 KDATIGGSY
+994 KDATIGESCY
-1003 YKEAHERNP
+1003 SPSSKLTEAHERNP
-1012 IIKKPS
+1012 IISKKPA

-1031 AYFRGVSEEIYNYM
+1031 AYFKGVSQEIYDYR

-1056 KSHKNESC
+1056 KSHKNEPC
-1064 NFDHVSNIIKVIAR
+1064 DFDHVSNIIKVIAR

-1099 DSQALMQEILQ
+1099 DSKALIQEILQ
-1110 NPPPPPHLIPISPLS
+1110 NPPPPPPFNANI
-1125 YRAKPKPSE
+1125 
-1134 ILTLMPH
+1134 
-1141 SSAKKQ
+1141 
-1147 AITISIAEAEVQ
+1147 
-1159 PSLYSVLPNL
+1159 
-1169 ALICDRGS
+1169 ALILSRQAKAIGDFDFDAAFISKEASDNNIYRRGG
-1177 KVSPISNVFVTNMLC
+1177 
-1192 DLHVNGSGS
+1192 GS
-1201 YAFLLYRL
+1201 AFPLFCIA
-1209 E
+1209 

>member
-8 SIKDLTPESNE
+8 SIKDLASEKKNE
-19 LTHRTFLQIL
+19 LTHRPFLHNL
-29 LISLKD
+29 LDKLKNH
-35 DFNTEFKIE
+35 FNKEFKIE
-44 HEPKKDKQGGQPD
+44 HEPRREQGSQPD

-65 NIGYIENKRV
+65 SIGYIENKKV
-75 GTDLIQ
+75 GFDPNQ
-81 LLKSDQILKYL
+81 LLKEKQIRKYL

-115 APLIK
+115 EPLIK
-120 KEISVSSLDEL
+120 KEISVASLDEL

-141 ECDLVELFKS
+141 ERDLIGLFKS
-151 FFNYEAA
+151 FFNYEAV
-158 PITNAKDFATHLSA
+158 PITNTKDFATHLST
-172 PTKYLK
+172 PTRYLK
-178 DALIQY
+178 NALIQY
-184 QEKAQVS
+184 QKDDQVS

-212 ALAQTLTYSLF
+212 AFAQTLTYSLF

-238 VRSSIPENFAV
+238 VRSSIPKNFAV

-263 KEIQWLLD
+263 KEIQWLLN
-271 EILSLINHVN
+271 EILSLINHVD

-345 GLKSALDNEN
+345 GLKSTLDNEN

-365 GTFLLEAFRKALET
+365 GTFLLEAFRKALEM

-449 IAADRGL
+449 IVAHRGL

-499 RATYGIEPEFQTIE
+499 KATYGIEPEFQTIE
-513 IERNVK
+513 TKKNIK
-519 LTDKIKK
+519 LTDEIQT

-531 QTQNE
+531 QTQKQS
-536 GDKSVKNTNKDAL
+536 GSKKDLKAL
-549 KNLKKLHSKY
+549 KSLHSKY

-639 AKDENVFNIMQGV
+639 TKDENVFNIMQGV

-664 KQKILQ
+664 KQKIH
-670 KIYYY
+670 YY
-675 DVYGE
+675 DVYGQ
-680 RAEKYDFLAQN
+680 RAEKYAFLAQN

-696 EWLELAPREPF
+696 NWREIAPREPF
-707 YLLIPQKTSLLDEYE
+707 YLLIPQETPLLEEYE
-722 QGFSVQDMFQVGST
+722 QGFSVQEMFQVGGT
-736 GICSQRDH
+736 GICSKRDH

-765 PSELRRI
+765 PSELRRKYDI
-772 YNIKKDGRDW
+772 GDDSRGW
-782 RLEYAIK
+782 RLNNAIRE
-789 DVKANANNLE
+789 VKANANNLE

-807 RPFDFYYTY
+807 RPFDYRWTY
-816 YTGKSKSFIAYPRGE
+816 YTDKSCGFLARPVYD
-831 VFKHMLPPPTNPKT
+831 VFKHMLPPPP
-845 PNQTCKN
+845 PQQTLK
-852 VALNIARQS
+852 
-861 KMHGEWRYVMA
+861 H
-872 HKELV
+872 
-877 DINLIAS
+877 
-884 AGSMGVGY
+884 
-892 NYPICQFNNPNYTE
+892 PI
-906 NFTPEFRSFIDKH
+906 K
-919 YNHSFEPLEVLGYI
+919 
-933 YALLYSPNY
+933 
-942 RKRYEEF
+942 
-949 LKADYPKILFTNNK
+949 
-963 DLFRVLSLLG
+963 
-973 IELIGLHVLNQ
+973 
-984 ESLNHSFEKL
+984 
-994 KDATIGGSY
+994 
-1003 YKEAHERNP
+1003 
-1012 IIKKPS
+1012 
-1018 YNEPEQRLYINHS
+1018 
-1031 AYFRGVSEEIYNYM
+1031 
-1045 IGGYGVLDKYL
+1045 
-1056 KSHKNESC
+1056 
-1064 NFDHVSNIIKVIAR
+1064 
-1078 TIEIQKTLGFLTSDL
+1078 
-1093 PHLKGN
+1093 
-1099 DSQALMQEILQ
+1099 
-1110 NPPPPPHLIPISPLS
+1110 
-1125 YRAKPKPSE
+1125 RAKMS
-1134 ILTLMPH
+1134 
-1141 SSAKKQ
+1141 
-1147 AITISIAEAEVQ
+1147 
-1159 PSLYSVLPNL
+1159 
-1169 ALICDRGS
+1169 R
-1177 KVSPISNVFVTNMLC
+1177 
-1192 DLHVNGSGS
+1192 
-1201 YAFLLYRL
+1201 
-1209 E
+1209 

>member
-8 SIKDLTPESNE
+8 SIKDLTPEKNE
-19 LTHRTFLQIL
+19 LTHRPSLYNL
-29 LISLKD
+29 LDKLKNH
-35 DFNTEFKIE
+35 FNKEFKIE
-44 HEPKKDKQGGQPD
+44 HEPKRDKQGGQPD

-65 NIGYIENKRV
+65 NIGYVENKRV
-75 GTDLIQ
+75 GTNLSQ
-81 LLKSDQILKYL
+81 LLTSDQIRKYL
-92 ELNPNLMLTDYLNFV
+92 ELNPNLMLTDYLNFM
-107 WVGKDENN
+107 WVGKDENS

-120 KEISVSSLDEL
+120 KEISVASLDEL

-141 ECDLVELFKS
+141 TERDLIGFFKS
-151 FFNYEAA
+151 FFNHEAA
-158 PITNAKDFATHLSA
+158 PITNAKDFATHLS
-172 PTKYLK
+172 PRTKYLK
-178 DALIQY
+178 NALIKY

-238 VRSSIPENFAV
+238 VRSSIPKNFAV

-263 KEIQWLLD
+263 KEIQWLLN
-271 EILSLINHVN
+271 EILSSINHVD
-281 MDSIIKDLNDD
+281 MDSILKDLNDD

-312 EKKGVYYTPD
+312 ESKGVYYTPD

-449 IAADRGL
+449 IVAHRGL

-499 RATYGIEPEFQTIE
+499 KATYGIEPEFQTIE
-513 IERNVK
+513 IEKNAK
-519 LTDKIKK
+519 LTDKIQT
-526 LLKNI
+526 LLSSVQIQKQSGSKN
-531 QTQNE
+531 
-536 GDKSVKNTNKDAL
+536 AL
-549 KNLKKLHSKY
+549 KNLKQLHSKY

-632 KEETPQG
+632 KEKTPQG

-652 SINLFVKKAQAT
+652 SINLFVKKAQTT
-664 KQKILQ
+664 KQKIH
-670 KIYYY
+670 YY

-680 RAEKYDFLAQN
+680 RAEKYAFLAQN

-696 EWLELAPREPF
+696 EWLEIAPREPF
-707 YLLIPQKTSLLDEYE
+707 YLLIPQETPLLDEYE
-722 QGFSVQDMFQVGST
+722 QGFSVQDMFQVGGT
-736 GICSQRDH
+736 GICSKRDH
-744 VVFHKDKESLLK
+744 VVFHKDKKSLLK

-765 PSELRRI
+765 PSELRRK
-772 YNIKKDGRDW
+772 YNIGDDSRDW
-782 RLEYAIK
+782 RLNNAIREVETNIK
-789 DVKANANNLE
+789 RLE

-807 RPFDFYYTY
+807 RPFDYRWTY
-816 YTGKSKSFIAYPRGE
+816 YTPNSRTFLAYPVYD
-831 VFKHMLPPPTNPKT
+831 VFKHMLPPPP
-845 PNQTCKN
+845 PN
-852 VALNIARQS
+852 
-861 KMHGEWRYVMA
+861 
-872 HKELV
+872 
-877 DINLIAS
+877 
-884 AGSMGVGY
+884 
-892 NYPICQFNNPNYTE
+892 
-906 NFTPEFRSFIDKH
+906 
-919 YNHSFEPLEVLGYI
+919 
-933 YALLYSPNY
+933 
-942 RKRYEEF
+942 
-949 LKADYPKILFTNNK
+949 
-963 DLFRVLSLLG
+963 
-973 IELIGLHVLNQ
+973 
-984 ESLNHSFEKL
+984 
-994 KDATIGGSY
+994 
-1003 YKEAHERNP
+1003 
-1012 IIKKPS
+1012 KP
-1018 YNEPEQRLYINHS
+1018 
-1031 AYFRGVSEEIYNYM
+1031 
-1045 IGGYGVLDKYL
+1045 
-1056 KSHKNESC
+1056 
-1064 NFDHVSNIIKVIAR
+1064 
-1078 TIEIQKTLGFLTSDL
+1078 
-1093 PHLKGN
+1093 
-1099 DSQALMQEILQ
+1099 
-1110 NPPPPPHLIPISPLS
+1110 
-1125 YRAKPKPSE
+1125 
-1134 ILTLMPH
+1134 
-1141 SSAKKQ
+1141 
-1147 AITISIAEAEVQ
+1147 
-1159 PSLYSVLPNL
+1159 
-1169 ALICDRGS
+1169 
-1177 KVSPISNVFVTNMLC
+1177 
-1192 DLHVNGSGS
+1192 
-1201 YAFLLYRL
+1201 
-1209 E
+1209 

>member
-8 SIKDLTPESNE
+8 SIKDLTTEKNE
-19 LTHRTFLQIL
+19 LTHRSFLQNL
-29 LISLKD
+29 LNGLKD
-35 DFNTEFKIE
+35 HFNKEFKIE
-44 HEPKKDKQGGQPD
+44 HEPKKEQGSQPD
-57 FRVSYQGL
+57 FRVSFQGL
-65 NIGYIENKRV
+65 NIGYIENKRA
-75 GTDLIQ
+75 GINLRE

-120 KEISVSSLDEL
+120 KEISVASLDEL
-131 SKPLKPNPQT
+131 SKPLKPKPQT
-141 ECDLVELFKS
+141 ERDLIELFKS
-151 FFNYEAA
+151 FFNHEAA
-158 PITNAKDFATHLSA
+158 PITNAKDFATHLS
-172 PTKYLK
+172 PRTRYLK
-178 DALIQY
+178 DALIKY
-184 QEKAQVS
+184 QEKTQVS

-249 IREMADFLKKLDAI
+249 IREMADFLKKLDGI
-263 KEIQWLLD
+263 KEIQWLLN
-271 EILSLINHVN
+271 EILSSINHVD
-281 MDSIIKDLNDD
+281 MDSILKDLNDD

-312 EKKGVYYTPD
+312 ESKGVYYTPD

-365 GTFLLEAFRKALET
+365 GTFLLEAFRKALEM
-379 RKTSDGGTST
+379 RKTSDGGIST

-427 KPLKENDALQI
+427 KPLKENDALKI

-449 IAADRGL
+449 IVAYRGL
-456 QPIFEKELK
+456 NPIFETELLNAQKIKEDK
-465 SAQEIKKDEK
+465 N
-475 ILIITGNPP
+475 ILIVTGNPP
-484 YSGASSNEGL
+484 YSGASENKGL

-513 IERNVK
+513 IEKKVK
-519 LTDKIKK
+519 LTDKIKV

-531 QTQNE
+531 QTQKQSENIQAKKQS
-536 GDKSVKNTNKDAL
+536 GSKD
-549 KNLKKLHSKY
+549 LKKLKQIYSKY
-559 KLQKEKNPK
+559 KLQDEQNPK

-632 KEETPQG
+632 KEKTPQG
-639 AKDENVFNIMQGV
+639 AKDENVFNIKQGV
-652 SINLFVKKAQAT
+652 SINLFVKKAQTT
-664 KQKILQ
+664 KQKIH
-670 KIYYY
+670 YY

-680 RAEKYDFLAQN
+680 RAEKYAFLAQN

-696 EWLELAPREPF
+696 EWLELTPRKPF
-707 YLLIPQKTSLLDEYE
+707 YLLLPLETRLLDEYE
-722 QGFSVQDMFQVGST
+722 QGFSVKEMFQISSVGIVT
-736 GICSQRDH
+736 G
-744 VVFHKDKESLLK
+744 KDRIFIANNTESLKEQVLK
-756 LLKDFSTLE
+756 YCNEFNE
-765 PSELRRI
+765 QC
-772 YNIKKDGRDW
+772 
-782 RLEYAIK
+782 IK
-789 DVKANANNLE
+789 D
-799 EYIVSCQY
+799 IHY
-807 RPFDFYYTY
+807 RPFDIRKVYYDTKKLERAREN
-816 YTGKSKSFIAYPRGE
+816 T
-831 VFKHMLPPPTNPKT
+831 FKHMLPPPPPTNPKT
-845 PNQTCKN
+845 PNQTRKN
-852 VALNIARQS
+852 AALNTPRQLKNNDKS
-861 KMHGEWRYVMA
+861 WTQCFISSN
-872 HKELV
+872 
-877 DINLIAS
+877 INDQGLS
-884 AGSMGVGY
+884 SGGNGAGV
-892 NYPICQFNNPNYTE
+892 NYPLYQFRDPNYTE
-906 NFTPEFRSFIDKH
+906 NFTPEFRSFIDKR
-919 YNHSFEPLEVLGYI
+919 YNHSFEPLEILGYI

-942 RKRYEEF
+942 RKRYEDF

-963 DLFRVLSLLG
+963 DLFRTLSLLG

-984 ESLNHSFEKL
+984 ESLNYSFEKL
-994 KDATIGGSY
+994 KDATIGESCY
-1003 YKEAHERNP
+1003 IKAHERNS

-1018 YNEPEQRLYINHS
+1018 HNEQRLYINHS
-1031 AYFRGVSEEIYNYM
+1031 AYFSGVSQEIYDYR
-1045 IGGYGVLDKYL
+1045 IGGYCVLDKYL

-1064 NFDHVSNIIKVIAR
+1064 DFDRVTRIIKVIAR

-1099 DSQALMQEILQ
+1099 DSKALMQEILQ
-1110 NPPPPPHLIPISPLS
+1110 NPPPPFNANI
-1125 YRAKPKPSE
+1125 
-1134 ILTLMPH
+1134 
-1141 SSAKKQ
+1141 
-1147 AITISIAEAEVQ
+1147 
-1159 PSLYSVLPNL
+1159 
-1169 ALICDRGS
+1169 ALILSRQAKAIGDLDFDGAFISKETSDNNIYRRGGGT
-1177 KVSPISNVFVTNMLC
+1177 VFPLFC
-1192 DLHVNGSGS
+1192 L
-1201 YAFLLYRL
+1201 A
-1209 E
+1209 

>member
-8 SIKDLTPESNE
+8 SIKDITDKKNE
-19 LTHRTFLQIL
+19 LTHRPSLYNL
-29 LISLKD
+29 LKGLKD
-35 DFNTEFKIE
+35 HFNKEYKIE
-44 HEPKKDKQGGQPD
+44 HEPEREQGSQPD
-57 FRVSYQGL
+57 FCVSLQGL
-65 NIGYIENKRV
+65 SIGYIENKKV
-75 GTDLIQ
+75 GTNLREQ
-81 LLKSDQILKYL
+81 LEKPQILKYL

-115 APLIK
+115 APFIK
-120 KEISVSSLDEL
+120 KEISVASLDEL
-131 SKPLKPNPQT
+131 SKPPKAQT
-141 ECDLVELFKS
+141 ERDLIELFKS

-158 PITNAKDFATHLSA
+158 PIANAKDFATHLS
-172 PTKYLK
+172 PRTKYLK
-178 DALIQY
+178 DALIQN
-184 QEKAQVS
+184 QEKTQVS
-191 SIFNNFKE
+191 SIFKNFKA

-223 LAKLNHPFEKINLDN
+223 LAKLNHPFEKIDLNN
-238 VRSSIPENFAV
+238 VRSFIPKNFAV
-249 IREMADFLKKLDAI
+249 IREMADFLKKLDEI
-263 KEIQWLLD
+263 KEIQWLLN
-271 EILSLINHVN
+271 EILSSINHVD
-281 MDSIIKDLNDD
+281 MDSILKDLNDD

-312 EKKGVYYTPD
+312 ESKGVYYTPD
-322 SVVKFII
+322 SVVEFII

-365 GTFLLEAFRKALET
+365 GTFLLEAFRKALEM

-419 QAFKEEFK
+419 QAFKQEFK
-427 KPLKENDALQI
+427 KPLKEDDALKI

-449 IAADRGL
+449 IAAYRGL
-456 QPIFEKELK
+456 QPIFETELK

-513 IERNVK
+513 VEKNVK
-519 LTDKIKK
+519 LTDKIKT

-531 QTQNE
+531 QTQKE
-536 GDKSVKNTNKDAL
+536 SGSKNAL
-549 KNLKKLHSKY
+549 KELKKLHSKY

-608 GLRRSLLECYDELYI
+608 GLRRCFLKCYDELYI

-632 KEETPQG
+632 KEKTPQG

-664 KQKILQ
+664 K

-680 RAEKYDFLAQN
+680 RAEKYAFLAQN

-707 YLLIPQKTSLLDEYE
+707 YLLIPQKTPLLDEYE
-722 QGFSVQDMFQVGST
+722 QGFSVQDIFQVGGT
-736 GICSQRDH
+736 GICSKKDH

-765 PSELRRI
+765 PSELRRKYDI
-772 YNIKKDGRDW
+772 EDTEGWKLGRAIENVKKNQHE
-782 RLEYAIK
+782 LEK
-789 DVKANANNLE
+789 
-799 EYIVSCQY
+799 YIVLCQY
-807 RPFDFYYTY
+807 RPFDYRWTY
-816 YTGKSKSFIAYPRGE
+816 YTDKSCGFLARPVYD
-831 VFKHMLPPPTNPKT
+831 VFKHMLPPP
-845 PNQTCKN
+845 PN
-852 VALNIARQS
+852 
-861 KMHGEWRYVMA
+861 
-872 HKELV
+872 
-877 DINLIAS
+877 
-884 AGSMGVGY
+884 
-892 NYPICQFNNPNYTE
+892 
-906 NFTPEFRSFIDKH
+906 
-919 YNHSFEPLEVLGYI
+919 
-933 YALLYSPNY
+933 
-942 RKRYEEF
+942 
-949 LKADYPKILFTNNK
+949 
-963 DLFRVLSLLG
+963 
-973 IELIGLHVLNQ
+973 
-984 ESLNHSFEKL
+984 
-994 KDATIGGSY
+994 
-1003 YKEAHERNP
+1003 
-1012 IIKKPS
+1012 
-1018 YNEPEQRLYINHS
+1018 
-1031 AYFRGVSEEIYNYM
+1031 
-1045 IGGYGVLDKYL
+1045 
-1056 KSHKNESC
+1056 
-1064 NFDHVSNIIKVIAR
+1064 
-1078 TIEIQKTLGFLTSDL
+1078 KTLK
-1093 PHLKGN
+1093 H
-1099 DSQALMQEILQ
+1099 
-1110 NPPPPPHLIPISPLS
+1110 PIK
-1125 YRAKPKPSE
+1125 RAKMS
-1134 ILTLMPH
+1134 
-1141 SSAKKQ
+1141 
-1147 AITISIAEAEVQ
+1147 
-1159 PSLYSVLPNL
+1159 
-1169 ALICDRGS
+1169 R
-1177 KVSPISNVFVTNMLC
+1177 
-1192 DLHVNGSGS
+1192 
-1201 YAFLLYRL
+1201 
-1209 E
+1209 

>member
-19 LTHRTFLQIL
+19 HTHRRPLENL
-29 LISLKD
+29 LDSLKD
-35 DFNTEFKIE
+35 HFNKEFKIE
-44 HEPKKDKQGGQPD
+44 HEPKRERGSQPD
-57 FRVSYQGL
+57 FRVSFQGL
-65 NIGYIENKRV
+65 NIGYIENKKV
-75 GTDLIQ
+75 GTDLNQ
-81 LLKSDQILKYL
+81 LLKNDQVLKYL

-107 WVGKDENN
+107 WVGKDEENK
-115 APLIK
+115 PSIK
-120 KEISVSSLDEL
+120 REISIASLDEL

-141 ECDLVELFKS
+141 ERDLIELFKS
-151 FFNYEAA
+151 FFNHEAA
-158 PITNAKDFATHLSA
+158 PITNAKDFATHLS
-172 PTKYLK
+172 PRTKYLK
-178 DALIQY
+178 DALIKY
-184 QEKAQVS
+184 QEKTQVS

-223 LAKLNHPFEKINLDN
+223 LAKLNHPSEKINLDN
-238 VRSSIPENFAV
+238 VRSSIPKNFAV

-263 KEIQWLLD
+263 KEIQWLLN
-271 EILSLINHVN
+271 EILSLINHVD

-345 GLKSALDNEN
+345 GLKSTLDNEN

-379 RKTSDGGTST
+379 RKTSDGGIST

-427 KPLKENDALQI
+427 KPLKENDALKI

-449 IAADRGL
+449 IVAYRGL
-456 QPIFEKELK
+456 SPIFEKELK
-465 SAQEIKKDEK
+465 SAQEIKKNEK

-484 YSGASSNEGL
+484 YSGASENEGL

-499 RATYGIEPEFQTIE
+499 KATYGIEPEFQTIE
-513 IERNVK
+513 IEKNIK
-519 LTDKIKK
+519 LTDKIQT

-531 QTQNE
+531 QKQKE
-536 GDKSVKNTNKDAL
+536 SGSKNAL
-549 KNLKKLHSKY
+549 KELKSLHSKY

-632 KEETPQG
+632 KEEAPQG

-652 SINLFVKKAQAT
+652 SINLFVKKAQTT
-664 KQKILQ
+664 KQKIH
-670 KIYYY
+670 YC

-680 RAEKYDFLAQN
+680 RAEKYAFLAQN

-696 EWLELAPREPF
+696 EWLEIAPRAPF
-707 YLLIPQKTSLLDEYE
+707 YLLLPLETPLLEEYD

-765 PSELRRI
+765 PSELRRV

-789 DVKANANNLE
+789 DVKANADNLE
-799 EYIVSCQY
+799 EYIVLCQY

-831 VFKHMLPPPTNPKT
+831 VFKHMLP
-845 PNQTCKN
+845 
-852 VALNIARQS
+852 
-861 KMHGEWRYVMA
+861 
-872 HKELV
+872 
-877 DINLIAS
+877 
-884 AGSMGVGY
+884 
-892 NYPICQFNNPNYTE
+892 
-906 NFTPEFRSFIDKH
+906 
-919 YNHSFEPLEVLGYI
+919 
-933 YALLYSPNY
+933 
-942 RKRYEEF
+942 
-949 LKADYPKILFTNNK
+949 
-963 DLFRVLSLLG
+963 
-973 IELIGLHVLNQ
+973 
-984 ESLNHSFEKL
+984 
-994 KDATIGGSY
+994 
-1003 YKEAHERNP
+1003 
-1012 IIKKPS
+1012 
-1018 YNEPEQRLYINHS
+1018 
-1031 AYFRGVSEEIYNYM
+1031 
-1045 IGGYGVLDKYL
+1045 
-1056 KSHKNESC
+1056 
-1064 NFDHVSNIIKVIAR
+1064 
-1078 TIEIQKTLGFLTSDL
+1078 
-1093 PHLKGN
+1093 
-1099 DSQALMQEILQ
+1099 
-1110 NPPPPPHLIPISPLS
+1110 
-1125 YRAKPKPSE
+1125 
-1134 ILTLMPH
+1134 
-1141 SSAKKQ
+1141 
-1147 AITISIAEAEVQ
+1147 
-1159 PSLYSVLPNL
+1159 
-1169 ALICDRGS
+1169 
-1177 KVSPISNVFVTNMLC
+1177 
-1192 DLHVNGSGS
+1192 
-1201 YAFLLYRL
+1201 
-1209 E
+1209 

>member
-8 SIKDLTPESNE
+8 GIKDLTPESNE
-19 LTHRTFLQIL
+19 PTHRRPLENL

-35 DFNTEFKIE
+35 NFNKEFKIE
-44 HEPKKDKQGGQPD
+44 HEPKRERGSQPD
-57 FRVSYQGL
+57 FRISYQGL

-75 GTDLIQ
+75 GTNLNQ
-81 LLKSDQILKYL
+81 LLKSDQVLKYL

-107 WVGKDENN
+107 WVGKDEENK
-115 APLIK
+115 PLIK
-120 KEISVSSLDEL
+120 REISIASLDEL
-131 SKPLKPNPQT
+131 SKPLKPKSQT
-141 ECDLVELFKS
+141 ERDLIELFKS
-151 FFNYEAA
+151 FFNHEAA
-158 PITNAKDFATHLSA
+158 LITNAKDFATHLST

-178 DALIQY
+178 DALIAY
-184 QEKAQVS
+184 QKDTQVS

-212 ALAQTLTYSLF
+212 AFAQTLTYSLF

-238 VRSSIPENFAV
+238 VRSSIPKNFAV

-263 KEIQWLLD
+263 KEIQWLLN
-271 EILSLINHVN
+271 EILSSINHVD
-281 MDSIIKDLNDD
+281 MDSILKDLNDD

-312 EKKGVYYTPD
+312 ESKGVYYTPD

-365 GTFLLEAFRKALET
+365 GTFLLEVFRKALET

-427 KPLKENDALQI
+427 KPLTENDALKI

-449 IAADRGL
+449 IVAYRGL
-456 QPIFEKELK
+456 NPIFEKEL
-465 SAQEIKKDEK
+465 SNAQEIKKNEN

-484 YSGASSNEGL
+484 YSGASENKGL

-499 RATYGIEPEFQTIE
+499 KATYGIEPEFQTIE
-513 IERNVK
+513 IEKNVK
-519 LTDKIKK
+519 LTDKIQT
-526 LLKNI
+526 LLKNV
-531 QTQNE
+531 QTQKE
-536 GDKSVKNTNKDAL
+536 STNKDAL
-549 KNLKKLHSKY
+549 KNLKQLHSKY

-652 SINLFVKKAQAT
+652 SINLFVKKAQTT
-664 KQKILQ
+664 KP

-680 RAEKYDFLAQN
+680 RAEKYAFLAQN

-707 YLLIPQKTSLLDEYE
+707 YLLIPQETLLLEEYE
-722 QGFSVQDMFQVGST
+722 QGFSVQDMFQVGGT
-736 GICSQRDH
+736 GICSKRDH

-765 PSELRRI
+765 PSELRRK
-772 YNIKKDGRDW
+772 YNIGDDSRDW
-782 RLEYAIK
+782 RLNNAIREVETNIK
-789 DVKANANNLE
+789 RLE
-799 EYIVSCQY
+799 EYIVLCQY
-807 RPFDFYYTY
+807 RPFDYRWTY
-816 YTGKSKSFIAYPRGE
+816 YTPNSRTFLAYPVYD
-831 VFKHMLPPPTNPKT
+831 VFKHMLPPPPQ
-845 PNQTCKN
+845 QTLKHP
-852 VALNIARQS
+852 IKRT
-861 KMHGEWRYVMA
+861 KMSR
-872 HKELV
+872 
-877 DINLIAS
+877 
-884 AGSMGVGY
+884 
-892 NYPICQFNNPNYTE
+892 
-906 NFTPEFRSFIDKH
+906 
-919 YNHSFEPLEVLGYI
+919 
-933 YALLYSPNY
+933 
-942 RKRYEEF
+942 
-949 LKADYPKILFTNNK
+949 
-963 DLFRVLSLLG
+963 
-973 IELIGLHVLNQ
+973 
-984 ESLNHSFEKL
+984 
-994 KDATIGGSY
+994 
-1003 YKEAHERNP
+1003 
-1012 IIKKPS
+1012 
-1018 YNEPEQRLYINHS
+1018 
-1031 AYFRGVSEEIYNYM
+1031 
-1045 IGGYGVLDKYL
+1045 
-1056 KSHKNESC
+1056 
-1064 NFDHVSNIIKVIAR
+1064 
-1078 TIEIQKTLGFLTSDL
+1078 
-1093 PHLKGN
+1093 
-1099 DSQALMQEILQ
+1099 
-1110 NPPPPPHLIPISPLS
+1110 
-1125 YRAKPKPSE
+1125 
-1134 ILTLMPH
+1134 
-1141 SSAKKQ
+1141 
-1147 AITISIAEAEVQ
+1147 
-1159 PSLYSVLPNL
+1159 
-1169 ALICDRGS
+1169 
-1177 KVSPISNVFVTNMLC
+1177 
-1192 DLHVNGSGS
+1192 
-1201 YAFLLYRL
+1201 
-1209 E
+1209 

>member
-8 SIKDLTPESNE
+8 SIKDLTPEKNE
-19 LTHRTFLQIL
+19 LTHRLFLHNL
-29 LISLKD
+29 LNRLKD
-35 DFNTEFKIE
+35 HFNKEFKIE
-44 HEPKKDKQGGQPD
+44 HEPKRDQGSQPD

-75 GTDLIQ
+75 GTDLNQ
-81 LLKSDQILKYL
+81 RLKDDQILKYL
-92 ELNPNLMLTDYLNFV
+92 ELNPNLMLTDYLNFM

-120 KEISVSSLDEL
+120 KEISIASLDEL
-131 SKPLKPNPQT
+131 SKPLKPKLQT
-141 ECDLVELFKS
+141 ERDLIELFKS
-151 FFNYEAA
+151 FFNHEAA
-158 PITNAKDFATHLSA
+158 PITNAKDFATHLS
-172 PTKYLK
+172 PRTRYLK
-178 DALIQY
+178 DALIKY
-184 QEKAQVS
+184 QEKVQVS

-238 VRSSIPENFAV
+238 VRSSIPKNFAV
-249 IREMADFLKKLDAI
+249 IREMADFLKKLDEI
-263 KEIQWLLD
+263 EEIQWLLN
-271 EILSLINHVN
+271 EILSSINHVD
-281 MDSIIKDLNDD
+281 MDSILKDLNDD

-312 EKKGVYYTPD
+312 ESKGVYYTPD
-322 SVVKFII
+322 SVVEFII

-365 GTFLLEAFRKALET
+365 GTFLLEAFRKALGT

-419 QAFKEEFK
+419 QAFKQEFK

-449 IAADRGL
+449 IAAHRGL

-465 SAQEIKKDEK
+465 SAQEIKKDEN

-499 RATYGIEPEFQTIE
+499 KATYGIEPEFQTIE
-513 IERNVK
+513 TKKNVK
-519 LTDKIKK
+519 LADEIKTLLSSVQIQK
-526 LLKNI
+526 ESGNKNALKELKN
-531 QTQNE
+531 
-536 GDKSVKNTNKDAL
+536 
-549 KNLKKLHSKY
+549 LHSKY
-559 KLQKEKNPK
+559 KLQDERNPK

-608 GLRRSLLECYDELYI
+608 GLRRSLLEFYDELYI

-632 KEETPQG
+632 KEKTPQG
-639 AKDENVFNIMQGV
+639 TKDENIFNIMQGV

-664 KQKILQ
+664 KQKIF
-670 KIYYY
+670 YY

-680 RAEKYDFLAQN
+680 RAEKYAFLAQN

-696 EWLELAPREPF
+696 EWLELTPRGPS
-707 YLLIPQKTSLLDEYE
+707 YLLLPLKAPLLEEYE
-722 QGFSVQDMFQVGST
+722 QGFSVQEMFQVGSVGIVT
-736 GICSQRDH
+736 GRDH

-772 YNIKKDGRDW
+772 YKIKKDSRDW
-782 RLEYAIK
+782 RLEYAIR
-789 DVKANANNLE
+789 DVRANADNLE
-799 EYIVSCQY
+799 EYIVLCQY
-807 RPFDFYYTY
+807 RPFDYRWTY

-831 VFKHMLPPPTNPKT
+831 VFKHMLPPP
-845 PNQTCKN
+845 PN
-852 VALNIARQS
+852 
-861 KMHGEWRYVMA
+861 
-872 HKELV
+872 
-877 DINLIAS
+877 
-884 AGSMGVGY
+884 
-892 NYPICQFNNPNYTE
+892 
-906 NFTPEFRSFIDKH
+906 
-919 YNHSFEPLEVLGYI
+919 
-933 YALLYSPNY
+933 
-942 RKRYEEF
+942 
-949 LKADYPKILFTNNK
+949 
-963 DLFRVLSLLG
+963 
-973 IELIGLHVLNQ
+973 
-984 ESLNHSFEKL
+984 
-994 KDATIGGSY
+994 
-1003 YKEAHERNP
+1003 
-1012 IIKKPS
+1012 KP
-1018 YNEPEQRLYINHS
+1018 
-1031 AYFRGVSEEIYNYM
+1031 
-1045 IGGYGVLDKYL
+1045 
-1056 KSHKNESC
+1056 
-1064 NFDHVSNIIKVIAR
+1064 
-1078 TIEIQKTLGFLTSDL
+1078 
-1093 PHLKGN
+1093 
-1099 DSQALMQEILQ
+1099 
-1110 NPPPPPHLIPISPLS
+1110 
-1125 YRAKPKPSE
+1125 
-1134 ILTLMPH
+1134 
-1141 SSAKKQ
+1141 
-1147 AITISIAEAEVQ
+1147 
-1159 PSLYSVLPNL
+1159 
-1169 ALICDRGS
+1169 
-1177 KVSPISNVFVTNMLC
+1177 
-1192 DLHVNGSGS
+1192 
-1201 YAFLLYRL
+1201 
-1209 E
+1209 

>member
-8 SIKDLTPESNE
+8 GIKNITPESNE
-19 LTHRTFLQIL
+19 LTHRGSLENL
-29 LISLKD
+29 LKD
-35 DFNTEFKIE
+35 LKNNFNTEFEIE
-44 HEPKKDKQGGQPD
+44 HEPKRERGSQPD
-57 FRVSYQGL
+57 FRISYQGL
-65 NIGYIENKRV
+65 NIGYIENKKV
-75 GTDLIQ
+75 GTDLNR
-81 LLKSDQILKYL
+81 LLKSDQVLKYL

-107 WVGKDENN
+107 WVGKDEENE
-115 APLIK
+115 PLIK
-120 KEISVSSLDEL
+120 RKISVASLDEL

-141 ECDLVELFKS
+141 ERDLIELFKS

-158 PITNAKDFATHLSA
+158 PITNAKDFATHLSV
-172 PTKYLK
+172 PTRYLK

-184 QEKAQVS
+184 QKDTHVS
-191 SIFNNFKE
+191 SIFKNFKE

-212 ALAQTLTYSLF
+212 AFAQTLTYSLF

-238 VRSSIPENFAV
+238 VRSSIPKNFAV
-249 IREMADFLKKLDAI
+249 IREMADFLKKLDEI
-263 KEIQWLLD
+263 KKIQWLLN
-271 EILSLINHVN
+271 EILSSINHVD
-281 MDSIIKDLNDD
+281 MDSILKDLNDD

-301 TFLSAYDPKLR
+301 TFLSAYDPELR
-312 EKKGVYYTPD
+312 ESKGVYYTPD

-379 RKTSDGGTST
+379 RKTSDGGIST

-427 KPLKENDALQI
+427 KPLKENDALKI

-449 IAADRGL
+449 IAAYRGL
-456 QPIFEKELK
+456 SPIFETELLN
-465 SAQEIKKDEK
+465 AQEIKKNEN

-484 YSGASSNEGL
+484 YSGASSNKGL

-499 RATYGIEPEFQTIE
+499 KATYGIEPEFQTIE
-513 IERNVK
+513 IEKKVK
-519 LTDKIKK
+519 LTDKIQT

-531 QTQNE
+531 QTQKE
-536 GDKSVKNTNKDAL
+536 SGSKND
-549 KNLKKLHSKY
+549 LKKLKSLHSKY

-568 WLLDDYVKFMR
+568 WLLDDYMKFMR

-639 AKDENVFNIMQGV
+639 AKDENIFNIMQGV

-664 KQKILQ
+664 KQKI
-670 KIYYY
+670 YYY

-680 RAEKYDFLAQN
+680 RAEKYAFLAQN

-696 EWLELAPREPF
+696 EWLEIAPREPF
-707 YLLIPQKTSLLDEYE
+707 YLLIPQETPLLEEYE
-722 QGFSVQDMFQVGST
+722 QGFSVQDMFQVGGT
-736 GICSQRDH
+736 GICSKKDH

-765 PSELRRI
+765 PSELRRKYDI
-772 YNIKKDGRDW
+772 GDDSRDW
-782 RLEYAIK
+782 RLNNAIK
-789 DVKANANNLE
+789 EVKTNIKRLE

-807 RPFDFYYTY
+807 RPFDYRWTY
-816 YTGKSKSFIAYPRGE
+816 YTPNSRTFLAYPVYD

-845 PNQTCKN
+845 PNQTRKN
-852 VALNIARQS
+852 VALNTPRQLKNNDKS
-861 KMHGEWRYVMA
+861 WTQCFISSH
-872 HKELV
+872 
-877 DINLIAS
+877 INDQGLS
-884 AGSMGVGY
+884 SGGNGVGV
-892 NYPICQFNNPNYTE
+892 NYPLYQFKHPNYTE
-906 NFTPEFRSFIDKH
+906 NFTPAFRSFIDKH
-919 YNHSFEPLEVLGYI
+919 YSHSFEPLEVLGYI
-933 YALLYSPNY
+933 YALLYSPHY
-942 RKRYEEF
+942 RKRYEDF

-963 DLFRVLSLLG
+963 DLFRALSLLG
-973 IELIGLHVLNQ
+973 IELIGLHVLNK
-984 ESLNHSFEKL
+984 ESLNYSFNKL
-994 KDATIGGSY
+994 KDTNIGESGY
-1003 YKEAHERNP
+1003 EEAHDR

-1018 YNEPEQRLYINHS
+1018 YNESKQRLYINHS
-1031 AYFRGVSEEIYNYM
+1031 AYFGGVSKEIYDYR

-1099 DSQALMQEILQ
+1099 DSKALIREILQ
-1110 NPPPPPHLIPISPLS
+1110 NPPPPPFNTNI
-1125 YRAKPKPSE
+1125 
-1134 ILTLMPH
+1134 
-1141 SSAKKQ
+1141 
-1147 AITISIAEAEVQ
+1147 
-1159 PSLYSVLPNL
+1159 
-1169 ALICDRGS
+1169 ALIASRQAKAIGDFDFDAAFISKEASDNNIYRRGG
-1177 KVSPISNVFVTNMLC
+1177 
-1192 DLHVNGSGS
+1192 GS
-1201 YAFLLYRL
+1201 AFPLFCIT
-1209 E
+1209 

>member
-8 SIKDLTPESNE
+8 SIKDLTPEKNE
-19 LTHRTFLQIL
+19 HTHRRSLHDL
-29 LISLKD
+29 LDSLKD
-35 DFNTEFKIE
+35 NFNTEFKIE
-44 HEPKKDKQGGQPD
+44 HEPNRDKQGGQPD
-57 FRVSYQGL
+57 FRISYQGL

-75 GTDLIQ
+75 GTNLSR

-92 ELNPNLMLTDYLNFV
+92 ELNPNLMLTDYLDFV

-115 APLIK
+115 EPLIK
-120 KEISVSSLDEL
+120 RKISVASLDEL
-131 SKPLKPNPQT
+131 SKPLKT
-141 ECDLVELFKS
+141 ERDLIEFFRG
-151 FFNYEAA
+151 FFNHEAA
-158 PITNAKDFATHLSA
+158 PITNAKDFATHLST

-178 DALIQY
+178 DALIAY
-184 QEKAQVS
+184 QKDDQVS
-191 SIFNNFKE
+191 SIFKNFKE

-212 ALAQTLTYSLF
+212 AFAQTLTYSLF
-223 LAKLNHPFEKINLDN
+223 LAKLNHPFEKIDFNN
-238 VRSSIPENFAV
+238 VRSSIPKNFAV
-249 IREMADFLKKLDAI
+249 IREMADFLKRLDAI
-263 KEIQWLLD
+263 KEIQWLLN
-271 EILSLINHVN
+271 EILSLINHVD
-281 MDSIIKDLNDD
+281 MGSIIKDLNDD

-427 KPLKENDALQI
+427 KPLKENDALKI

-449 IAADRGL
+449 IVAYRGL
-456 QPIFEKELK
+456 NPIFEKEL
-465 SAQEIKKDEK
+465 SNAQEIKKDEN

-499 RATYGIEPEFQTIE
+499 KATYGIEPEFQTIE
-513 IERNVK
+513 IEKNVK
-519 LTDKIKK
+519 LTDKIQT

-531 QTQNE
+531 QTQKE
-536 GDKSVKNTNKDAL
+536 SGSKNAL
-549 KNLKKLHSKY
+549 KELKSLHSKY

-664 KQKILQ
+664 KPKIC
-670 KIYYY
+670 YY

-680 RAEKYDFLAQN
+680 RAEKYAFLAQN

-696 EWLELAPREPF
+696 NWLELAPREPF
-707 YLLIPQKTSLLDEYE
+707 YLLIPQKTPLLEEYE
-722 QGFSVQDMFQVGST
+722 QGFSVQEMFQVGGT
-736 GICSQRDH
+736 GICSKKDH

-765 PSELRRI
+765 PSELRRKYDI
-772 YNIKKDGRDW
+772 GDDSRDW
-782 RLEYAIK
+782 RLNNAIK
-789 DVKANANNLE
+789 EVKTNIKRLE

-807 RPFDFYYTY
+807 RPFDYRWTY
-816 YTGKSKSFIAYPRGE
+816 YTPNSRTFLAYPVYD
-831 VFKHMLPPPTNPKT
+831 VFKHMLT
-845 PNQTCKN
+845 
-852 VALNIARQS
+852 
-861 KMHGEWRYVMA
+861 
-872 HKELV
+872 
-877 DINLIAS
+877 
-884 AGSMGVGY
+884 
-892 NYPICQFNNPNYTE
+892 
-906 NFTPEFRSFIDKH
+906 
-919 YNHSFEPLEVLGYI
+919 
-933 YALLYSPNY
+933 
-942 RKRYEEF
+942 
-949 LKADYPKILFTNNK
+949 
-963 DLFRVLSLLG
+963 
-973 IELIGLHVLNQ
+973 
-984 ESLNHSFEKL
+984 
-994 KDATIGGSY
+994 
-1003 YKEAHERNP
+1003 
-1012 IIKKPS
+1012 
-1018 YNEPEQRLYINHS
+1018 
-1031 AYFRGVSEEIYNYM
+1031 
-1045 IGGYGVLDKYL
+1045 
-1056 KSHKNESC
+1056 
-1064 NFDHVSNIIKVIAR
+1064 
-1078 TIEIQKTLGFLTSDL
+1078 
-1093 PHLKGN
+1093 
-1099 DSQALMQEILQ
+1099 
-1110 NPPPPPHLIPISPLS
+1110 PPPPPPSP
-1125 YRAKPKPSE
+1125 
-1134 ILTLMPH
+1134 TPH
-1141 SSAKKQ
+1141 NPTHPHPPHPTHPPPTTQHKK
-1147 AITISIAEAEVQ
+1147 T
-1159 PSLYSVLPNL
+1159 PL
-1169 ALICDRGS
+1169 
-1177 KVSPISNVFVTNMLC
+1177 KHHKT
-1192 DLHVNGSGS
+1192 
-1201 YAFLLYRL
+1201 
-1209 E
+1209 